1 MKEIRLYDYQE
12 EMMERIDMAFRSY
25 QSVMVQMPTGTG
37 KTILLAEVV
46 KREKLKGKNPEKV
59 KNEKLKVKNPCVWIV
74 VHRWELVDQIEKTL
88 AKQLD
93 FSLFTFPFSLKPRV
107 FSIQWLS
114 KHYHELEEKPSLI
127 IIDEAH
133 HAVAKTYKEV
143 MDAYPEARKMGLT
156 ATPCR
161 LDRRGFTDLFDVLL
175 QSWPT
180 KKFIADGRLS
190 LYDYMSIKADSID
203 QRVVLGLTKRGA
215 DGDFSLKEMSEKLDV
230 QPSIERLCD
239 TILRYAPN
247 KKGIVYAIDI
257 KHAEHIA
264 EYYREHG
271 LNAVAISSKT
281 PAEERKRII
290 EIFRNTNDHEL
301 SNDLNTKDHE
311 LSNDLNTNDH
321 ELSTNLTTNC
331 HELSSNCRQF
341 KTQNSKIQN
350 RLCRQFK
357 TQNSKLKIL
366 ITVDL
371 FGEGFDCP
379 DVEFIQLARPT
390 LSLAKY
396 LQQVGRG
403 MRVFEGKKFCL
414 ILDNVGLYRLFG
426 LPSDERDWQS
436 MFEGQIAGKGNI
448 TQAEE
453 QYGVVAYSI
462 RDERQRITSDNQTE
476 LITVMTHE
484 GQRMDLDAAYGYE
497 IKENED
503 GLLGIV
509 DKDGNEVLPCV
520 YNKVELKAYGI
531 AKLHSRRKI
540 DRERPWIDL
549 WNGIR
554 FVRRP
559 KMERCGYLDFCTT
572 DGIKLYP
579 RVKTRKMGDDDFVL
593 PDALTY
599 GIDKGV
605 QFRTFY
611 IQPSEPDKLY
621 SFKDKMDDVQLW
633 EDEYGNWVY
642 KKGNEALLHQISKE
656 EWQAKKDVWTED
668 VERYNNN
675 VSQNIMYFKPKINLK
690 HTYGYTS
697 RLLSDFEEIDMRI
710 EQRPNGTVQVY
721 YRENK
726 FCTRKSAGVYAKV
739 FPQAYDIR
747 VVQNVDGKYLIRTK
761 MFEPFE
767 KPEPKY
773 DFAELLDNV
782 ILHFI
787 EKGKDYW
794 VYLENN
800 VCFMKKPELVT
811 IGFLNFFKMDNVYVE
826 MSPFNNQTYRRAEI
840 RMDKDICFLGNKDVL
855 SKPLSRC
862 WRKHYYIYRRYTDGK
877 RFILSE
883 SKNVEECDALY
894 DLYYDGENP
903 PIFKKRKKSCEL

>member
-1 MKEIRLYDYQE
+1 MKEIRLYNYQA
-12 EMMERIDMAFRSY
+12 EMKERIDVAFRSY
-25 QSVMVQMPTGTG
+25 RSVMVQMPTGTG
-37 KTILLAEVV
+37 KTVLLSEVV
-46 KREKLKGKNPEKV
+46 KSEERR
-59 KNEKLKVKNPCVWIV
+59 VKNPWVWIV
-74 VHRWELVDQIEKTL
+74 VHRRELVEQIRDTL
-88 AKQLD
+88 NTMLSCPYSTLD
-93 FSLFTFPFSLKPRV
+93 TTSPLLSENSRIKIM
-107 FSIQWLS
+107 SIQWLS
-114 KHYHELEEKPSLI
+114 RHYQDMAEKPSLI
-127 IIDEAH
+127 VIDEAH
-133 HAVAKTYKEV
+133 HAVAKTYAEV
-143 MDAYPEARKMGLT
+143 MNAYPEARKLGVT

-161 LDRRGFTDLFDVLL
+161 LNKKGFTDLFDVLL

-203 QRVVLGLTKRGA
+203 QRMVFGLTKRGA

-239 TILRYAPN
+239 TILRYASN

-264 EYYREHG
+264 EQYRVHG
-271 LNAVAISSKT
+271 IHAVAISSKT
-281 PAEERKRII
+281 PNDERR
-290 EIFRNTNDHEL
+290 
-301 SNDLNTKDHE
+301 
-311 LSNDLNTNDH
+311 
-321 ELSTNLTTNC
+321 LTIDK
-331 HELSSNCRQF
+331 F
-341 KTQNSKIQN
+341 KAGLIQVLVN
-350 RLCRQFK
+350 
-357 TQNSKLKIL
+357 
-366 ITVDL
+366 VDL

-426 LPSDERDWQS
+426 LPSDERDWLS

-448 TQAEE
+448 TQAKE

-462 RDERQRITSDNQTE
+462 REERLSITSDSQTE

-497 IKENED
+497 IKGNED

-549 WNGIR
+549 WNGVR

-559 KMERCGYLDFCTT
+559 KMEHCGYLDFCTT

-579 RVKTRKMGDDDFVL
+579 RVKTRRMGDDDFVL

-599 GIDKGV
+599 GIDKGL

-611 IQPSEPDKLY
+611 IQSSEPDKLY

-633 EDEYGNWVY
+633 EDECGNWGY
-642 KKGNEALLHQISKE
+642 KKGNEALLHLISKE

-668 VERYNNN
+668 VERFNNN
-675 VSQNIMYFKPKINLK
+675 VCQNIMYFKPKIDMK
-690 HTYGYTS
+690 YTYGYTS
-697 RLLSDFEEIDMRI
+697 RLLSDFEEIDLRT
-710 EQRPNGTVQVY
+710 EQRTNGTVQVY
-721 YRENK
+721 YRENN
-726 FCTRKSAGVYAKV
+726 FCTWKSAGIYAKV

-747 VVQNVDGKYLIRTK
+747 VVQNVNGKYLIRTK

-767 KPEPKY
+767 KPEPEY

-782 ILHFI
+782 ILHYI

-800 VCFMKKPELVT
+800 VCFLKKPELVT
-811 IGFLNFFKMDNVYVE
+811 IGFLNFLKMDNVYVE

-840 RMDKDICFLGNKDVL
+840 RMDKDICFLGNKKVL
-855 SKPLSRC
+855 FKPLSKF
-862 WRKHYYIYRRYTDGK
+862 WRKHYYIYRRYADGK

-883 SKNVEECDALY
+883 SEHVEECDALY

-903 PIFKKRKKSCEL
+903 PIFKKRKKRYEL

>member
-1 MKEIRLYDYQE
+1 MKEIRLYNYQA
-12 EMMERIDMAFRSY
+12 EMKERIDVAFRSY
-25 QSVMVQMPTGTG
+25 RSVMVQMPTGTG
-37 KTILLAEVV
+37 KTVLLSEVV
-46 KREKLKGKNPEKV
+46 KSEEQR
-59 KNEKLKVKNPCVWIV
+59 VKNPWVWIV
-74 VHRWELVDQIEKTL
+74 VHRRELVEQIRDTL
-88 AKQLD
+88 NTMLSCPYSTLD
-93 FSLFTFPFSLKPRV
+93 TTSPLLSENSRIKV
-107 FSIQWLS
+107 MSIQWLS
-114 KHYHELEEKPSLI
+114 RHYQDMAEKPSLI
-127 IIDEAH
+127 VIDEAH
-133 HAVAKTYKEV
+133 HAVAKTYAEV
-143 MDAYPEARKMGLT
+143 MNAYPEARKLGVT

-161 LDRRGFTDLFDVLL
+161 LNKKGFTDLFDVLL

-203 QRVVLGLTKRGA
+203 QRMVFGLTKRGA

-239 TILRYAPN
+239 TILRYASN

-264 EYYREHG
+264 EQYRVHG
-271 LNAVAISSKT
+271 IHAVAISSKT
-281 PAEERKRII
+281 PNDERR
-290 EIFRNTNDHEL
+290 
-301 SNDLNTKDHE
+301 
-311 LSNDLNTNDH
+311 
-321 ELSTNLTTNC
+321 LTIDN
-331 HELSSNCRQF
+331 F
-341 KTQNSKIQN
+341 KAGLIQVLVN
-350 RLCRQFK
+350 
-357 TQNSKLKIL
+357 
-366 ITVDL
+366 VDL

-426 LPSDERDWQS
+426 LPSDERDWLS

-462 RDERQRITSDNQTE
+462 REERLSITSNSQTE

-497 IKENED
+497 IKGNED

-549 WNGIR
+549 WNGVR

-559 KMERCGYLDFCTT
+559 KMEHYGYLDFCTT

-579 RVKTRKMGDDDFVL
+579 RVKTRRMGDDDFVL

-599 GIDKGV
+599 GIDKGL

-633 EDEYGNWVY
+633 EDECGNWGY
-642 KKGNEALLHQISKE
+642 KKGNEALLHLISKE
-656 EWQAKKDVWTED
+656 KWQAKKDVWTED
-668 VERYNNN
+668 VEKYDNN
-675 VSQNIMYFKPKINLK
+675 VSQNIMYFKPKIDMK
-690 HTYGYTS
+690 YTYGYTS
-697 RLLSDFEEIDMRI
+697 RLLSDFEEIDLRT
-710 EQRPNGTVQVY
+710 EQRTNGTVQVY
-721 YRENK
+721 YLENN
-726 FCTRKSAGVYAKV
+726 FCTRKSAGVYAKF

-747 VVQNVDGKYLIRTK
+747 VVQNVNGKYLIRTK

-767 KPEPKY
+767 KPEPEY

-782 ILHFI
+782 ILHCI

-800 VCFMKKPELVT
+800 VCFLKKPEFVT

-840 RMDKDICFLGNKDVL
+840 RMDKDICFLGNKEVL
-855 SKPLSRC
+855 FKPLSKF
-862 WRKHYYIYRRYTDGK
+862 WRKHYYIYRRYADGK

-883 SKNVEECDALY
+883 SEHVEECDALY

-903 PIFKKRKKSCEL
+903 PIFKKRKKRYEL

>member
-1 MKEIRLYDYQE
+1 MPTQRLVKKYPRCGCRDEVEMKEIRLYDYQA
-12 EMMERIDMAFRSY
+12 EMKERIDTAFRSY

-37 KTILLAEVV
+37 KTVLLSEVV
-46 KREKLKGKNPEKV
+46 KSEERR
-59 KNEKLKVKNPCVWIV
+59 VKNPWVWIV
-74 VHRWELVDQIEKTL
+74 VHRRELVEQITKTL
-88 AKQLD
+88 DTMLSSPSSTPDTTSPLLSENSRIK
-93 FSLFTFPFSLKPRV
+93 V
-107 FSIQWLS
+107 MSIQWLS
-114 KHYHELEEKPSLI
+114 RHYQDMAEKPSLI
-127 IIDEAH
+127 VIDEAH
-133 HAVAKTYKEV
+133 HAVAKTYAEV
-143 MDAYPEARKMGLT
+143 MNAYPEAKKLGVT

-161 LDRRGFTDLFDVLL
+161 LNKKGFTDLFDVLL

-203 QRVVLGLTKRGA
+203 QRMVFGLTKRGA

-264 EYYREHG
+264 EHYREHG
-271 LNAVAISSKT
+271 INAVAISSKT
-281 PAEERKRII
+281 PNDERR
-290 EIFRNTNDHEL
+290 
-301 SNDLNTKDHE
+301 
-311 LSNDLNTNDH
+311 
-321 ELSTNLTTNC
+321 LTIDK
-331 HELSSNCRQF
+331 F
-341 KTQNSKIQN
+341 KAGQIQVLVN
-350 RLCRQFK
+350 
-357 TQNSKLKIL
+357 
-366 ITVDL
+366 VDL

-436 MFEGQIAGKGNI
+436 MFEGEIAGKGNI

-462 RDERQRITSDNQTE
+462 RDERQRITSDTQTE

-497 IKENED
+497 IKKNED

-509 DKDGNEVLPCV
+509 DKGGNEVLPCV

-579 RVKTRKMGDDDFVL
+579 RVKTRKIGDDDFVL

-599 GIDKGV
+599 GIGKGV

-633 EDEYGNWVY
+633 EDESGNWVY

-675 VSQNIMYFKPKINLK
+675 VSQNIMYFKPKINMK
-690 HTYGYTS
+690 YTYGYTS
-697 RLLSDFEEIDMRI
+697 RLLSNFEEIDMRI
-710 EQRPNGTVQVY
+710 EQRTNGTVQVY

-782 ILHFI
+782 ILHYI

-800 VCFMKKPELVT
+800 VCFLKKPELVT

-840 RMDKDICFLGNKDVL
+840 RMDKDICFLGNKEVL
-855 SKPLSRC
+855 FKPLSRY

-903 PIFKKRKKSCEL
+903 PIFKKRKKSYEL

>member
-1 MKEIRLYDYQE
+1 MKEIRLYNYQA
-12 EMMERIDMAFRSY
+12 EMKERIDVAFRSY
-25 QSVMVQMPTGTG
+25 RSVMVQMPTGTG
-37 KTILLAEVV
+37 KTVLLSEVV
-46 KREKLKGKNPEKV
+46 KSEEQR
-59 KNEKLKVKNPCVWIV
+59 VKNPWVWIV
-74 VHRWELVDQIEKTL
+74 VHRRELVEQIRDTL
-88 AKQLD
+88 DTMLSCPYSTLD
-93 FSLFTFPFSLKPRV
+93 TTSPLLSENSRIKV
-107 FSIQWLS
+107 MSIQWLS
-114 KHYHELEEKPSLI
+114 RHYQDMAEKPSLI
-127 IIDEAH
+127 VIDEAH
-133 HAVAKTYKEV
+133 HAVAKTYAEV
-143 MDAYPEARKMGLT
+143 MNAYPEARKLGVT

-161 LDRRGFTDLFDVLL
+161 LNKKGFTDLFDVLL

-203 QRVVLGLTKRGA
+203 QRMVFGLTKRGA

-239 TILRYAPN
+239 TILRYASN

-264 EYYREHG
+264 EQYRVHG
-271 LNAVAISSKT
+271 IHAVAISSKT
-281 PAEERKRII
+281 PNDERR
-290 EIFRNTNDHEL
+290 
-301 SNDLNTKDHE
+301 
-311 LSNDLNTNDH
+311 
-321 ELSTNLTTNC
+321 LTIDK
-331 HELSSNCRQF
+331 F
-341 KTQNSKIQN
+341 KAGLIQVLVN
-350 RLCRQFK
+350 
-357 TQNSKLKIL
+357 
-366 ITVDL
+366 VDL

-426 LPSDERDWQS
+426 LPSDERDWLS

-462 RDERQRITSDNQTE
+462 REDRLSITSDSQTE

-497 IKENED
+497 IKGNED

-549 WNGIR
+549 WNGVR

-559 KMERCGYLDFCTT
+559 KMEHCGYLDFCTT

-579 RVKTRKMGDDDFVL
+579 RVKTRRMGDDDFVL

-599 GIDKGV
+599 GIDKGL

-621 SFKDKMDDVQLW
+621 SFKDKMDYVQLW
-633 EDEYGNWVY
+633 EDECGNWGY
-642 KKGNEALLHQISKE
+642 KKGNEALLHLISKE

-668 VERYNNN
+668 VERFKNN
-675 VSQNIMYFKPKINLK
+675 VCQNIMYFKPKIDMK
-690 HTYGYTS
+690 YTYGYTS
-697 RLLSDFEEIDMRI
+697 RLLSDFEEIDLRT
-710 EQRPNGTVQVY
+710 EQRTNGTVQVY
-721 YRENK
+721 YRENN

-747 VVQNVDGKYLIRTK
+747 VVQNVNGKYLIRTK

-767 KPEPKY
+767 KPEPEY

-782 ILHFI
+782 ILHYI

-800 VCFMKKPELVT
+800 VCFLKKPELVT

-840 RMDKDICFLGNKDVL
+840 RMDKDICFLGNKEVL
-855 SKPLSRC
+855 FKPLSKF
-862 WRKHYYIYRRYTDGK
+862 WRKHYYIYRRYADGK

-883 SKNVEECDALY
+883 SEHMEECDALY

-903 PIFKKRKKSCEL
+903 PIFKKRKKRYEL

>member
-1 MKEIRLYDYQE
+1 MRTRRLVKKYLRCGCREEVDMKEIRLYNYQA
-12 EMMERIDMAFRSY
+12 EMKERIDVAFRSY

-37 KTILLAEVV
+37 KTVLLSEVV
-46 KREKLKGKNPEKV
+46 KGEEQR
-59 KNEKLKVKNPCVWIV
+59 VKNPWVWIV
-74 VHRWELVDQIEKTL
+74 VHRRELVEQIRDTL
-88 AKQLD
+88 NTMLSCPYSTLD
-93 FSLFTFPFSLKPRV
+93 TTSPLLSENSRIKV
-107 FSIQWLS
+107 MSIQWLS
-114 KHYHELEEKPSLI
+114 RHYQDIAEKPSLI
-127 IIDEAH
+127 VIDEAH
-133 HAVAKTYKEV
+133 HAVAKTYAEV
-143 MDAYPEARKMGLT
+143 MNAYPEARKLGVT

-161 LDRRGFTDLFDVLL
+161 LNKKGFTDLFDVLL

-203 QRVVLGLTKRGA
+203 QRMVFGLTKRGA

-239 TILRYAPN
+239 TILRYASN

-264 EYYREHG
+264 EQYRVHG
-271 LNAVAISSKT
+271 IHAVAISSKT
-281 PAEERKRII
+281 PNDERR
-290 EIFRNTNDHEL
+290 
-301 SNDLNTKDHE
+301 
-311 LSNDLNTNDH
+311 
-321 ELSTNLTTNC
+321 LTIDK
-331 HELSSNCRQF
+331 F
-341 KTQNSKIQN
+341 KAGLIQVLVN
-350 RLCRQFK
+350 
-357 TQNSKLKIL
+357 
-366 ITVDL
+366 VDL

-426 LPSDERDWQS
+426 LPSDERDWLS

-462 RDERQRITSDNQTE
+462 REERLSITSDSQTE

-497 IKENED
+497 IKGNED

-549 WNGIR
+549 WNGVR

-559 KMERCGYLDFCTT
+559 KMEHYGYLDFCTT

-579 RVKTRKMGDDDFVL
+579 RVKTRRMGDDDFVL

-599 GIDKGV
+599 GIDKGL

-621 SFKDKMDDVQLW
+621 SFIDKMDDVQLW
-633 EDEYGNWVY
+633 EDECGNWGY
-642 KKGNEALLHQISKE
+642 KKGNEVLLHLISKE

-668 VERYNNN
+668 VERFNNN
-675 VSQNIMYFKPKINLK
+675 VCQNIMYFKPKIDMK
-690 HTYGYTS
+690 YTYGYTS
-697 RLLSDFEEIDMRI
+697 RLLSDFEEIDLRT
-710 EQRPNGTVQVY
+710 EQRTNGTVQVY
-721 YRENK
+721 CRENN

-747 VVQNVDGKYLIRTK
+747 VVQNVNGKYLIRTK

-767 KPEPKY
+767 KPEPEY

-782 ILHFI
+782 ILHYI

-800 VCFMKKPELVT
+800 VCFLKKPELVT

-840 RMDKDICFLGNKDVL
+840 RMNKDICFLGNKEVL
-855 SKPLSRC
+855 FKPLSKF
-862 WRKHYYIYRRYTDGK
+862 WRKHYYIYRRYADGK

-883 SKNVEECDALY
+883 SEHVEECDALY

-903 PIFKKRKKSCEL
+903 PIFKKRKKRYEL

>member
-1 MKEIRLYDYQE
+1 MKEIRLYNYQT
-12 EMMERIDMAFRSY
+12 EMKERIDVAFRSY
-25 QSVMVQMPTGTG
+25 RSVMVQMPTGTG
-37 KTILLAEVV
+37 KTVLLSEVV
-46 KREKLKGKNPEKV
+46 KGEEQR
-59 KNEKLKVKNPCVWIV
+59 VKNPWVWIV
-74 VHRWELVDQIEKTL
+74 VHRRELVEQIRDTL
-88 AKQLD
+88 NTMLSCPYSTLD
-93 FSLFTFPFSLKPRV
+93 TTSPLLSENSHIKV
-107 FSIQWLS
+107 MSIQWLS
-114 KHYHELEEKPSLI
+114 RHYQDMAEKPSLI
-127 IIDEAH
+127 VIDEAH
-133 HAVAKTYKEV
+133 HAVAKTYAEV
-143 MDAYPEARKMGLT
+143 MNAYPETKKLGVT

-161 LDRRGFTDLFDVLL
+161 LNKKGFTDLFDVLL

-203 QRVVLGLTKRGA
+203 QRMVFGLTKRGA

-239 TILRYAPN
+239 TILRYASN

-264 EYYREHG
+264 EQYRVHG
-271 LNAVAISSKT
+271 VHAVAISSKT
-281 PAEERKRII
+281 PNDERR
-290 EIFRNTNDHEL
+290 
-301 SNDLNTKDHE
+301 
-311 LSNDLNTNDH
+311 
-321 ELSTNLTTNC
+321 LTIDK
-331 HELSSNCRQF
+331 F
-341 KTQNSKIQN
+341 KAGLIQVLVN
-350 RLCRQFK
+350 
-357 TQNSKLKIL
+357 
-366 ITVDL
+366 VDL

-426 LPSDERDWQS
+426 LPSDERDWLS

-462 RDERQRITSDNQTE
+462 REERLSITSNSQTE

-497 IKENED
+497 IKGNED

-549 WNGIR
+549 WNGVR

-559 KMERCGYLDFCTT
+559 KMEHCGYLDFCTT

-579 RVKTRKMGDDDFVL
+579 RVKTRRMGDDDFVL

-599 GIDKGV
+599 GIDKGL

-633 EDEYGNWVY
+633 EDECGNWGY
-642 KKGNEALLHQISKE
+642 KKGNEDLLHLISKE

-668 VERYNNN
+668 VERFNNN
-675 VSQNIMYFKPKINLK
+675 VCQNIMYFKPKIDMK
-690 HTYGYTS
+690 YTYGYTS
-697 RLLSDFEEIDMRI
+697 RLLSDFEEIDLRT
-710 EQRPNGTVQVY
+710 EQRTNGTVQVY
-721 YRENK
+721 YRENN

-747 VVQNVDGKYLIRTK
+747 VVQNVNGKYLIRTK

-767 KPEPKY
+767 KPEPEY

-782 ILHFI
+782 ILHYI

-800 VCFMKKPELVT
+800 VCFLKKPELVT

-840 RMDKDICFLGNKDVL
+840 RMDKDICFLGNKEVL
-855 SKPLSRC
+855 FKPLSKF
-862 WRKHYYIYRRYTDGK
+862 WRKHYYIYRRYADGK

-883 SKNVEECDALY
+883 SEHVEECDALY

-903 PIFKKRKKSCEL
+903 PIFKKRKKRYEL

>member
-1 MKEIRLYDYQE
+1 MRTRRLVKKYLQCGCREEVDMKEIRLYNYQA
-12 EMMERIDMAFRSY
+12 EMKERIDVAFRSY
-25 QSVMVQMPTGTG
+25 RSVMVQMPTGTG
-37 KTILLAEVV
+37 KTVLLSEVV
-46 KREKLKGKNPEKV
+46 KGEEQR
-59 KNEKLKVKNPCVWIV
+59 VKNPWVWIV
-74 VHRWELVDQIEKTL
+74 VHRRELVEQIRDTL
-88 AKQLD
+88 DSMLSCPYSTLD
-93 FSLFTFPFSLKPRV
+93 TTSPLLSENSRIKV
-107 FSIQWLS
+107 MSIQWLS
-114 KHYHELEEKPSLI
+114 RHYQDMAEKPSLI
-127 IIDEAH
+127 VIDEAH
-133 HAVAKTYKEV
+133 HAVAKTYAEV
-143 MDAYPEARKMGLT
+143 MNAYPEAKKLGVT

-161 LDRRGFTDLFDVLL
+161 LNKKGFTDLFDVLL

-203 QRVVLGLTKRGA
+203 QRMVFGLTKRGA

-239 TILRYAPN
+239 TILRYASN

-264 EYYREHG
+264 EQYRVHG
-271 LNAVAISSKT
+271 IHAVAISSKT
-281 PAEERKRII
+281 PNDERR
-290 EIFRNTNDHEL
+290 
-301 SNDLNTKDHE
+301 
-311 LSNDLNTNDH
+311 
-321 ELSTNLTTNC
+321 LTIDK
-331 HELSSNCRQF
+331 F
-341 KTQNSKIQN
+341 KAGLIQVLVN
-350 RLCRQFK
+350 
-357 TQNSKLKIL
+357 
-366 ITVDL
+366 VDL

-426 LPSDERDWQS
+426 LPSDERDWLS

-462 RDERQRITSDNQTE
+462 REERLSITSDSQTE

-497 IKENED
+497 IKGNED

-549 WNGIR
+549 WNGVR

-559 KMERCGYLDFCTT
+559 KMEHCGYLDFCTT

-579 RVKTRKMGDDDFVL
+579 RVKTRRMGDDDFVL

-599 GIDKGV
+599 GIDKGL

-621 SFKDKMDDVQLW
+621 SFKDKMDDVQVW
-633 EDEYGNWVY
+633 EDECGNWGY
-642 KKGNEALLHQISKE
+642 KKGNEALLHLISKE

-675 VSQNIMYFKPKINLK
+675 VCQNIMYFKPKIDMK
-690 HTYGYTS
+690 YTYGYTS
-697 RLLSDFEEIDMRI
+697 RLLSDFEEIDLRT
-710 EQRPNGTVQVY
+710 EQRTNGTVQVY
-721 YRENK
+721 YRENN

-747 VVQNVDGKYLIRTK
+747 VVQNVNGKYLIRTK

-767 KPEPKY
+767 KPEPEY

-782 ILHFI
+782 ILHYI

-800 VCFMKKPELVT
+800 VCFLKKPELVT

-840 RMDKDICFLGNKDVL
+840 RMDKDICFLENKEVL
-855 SKPLSRC
+855 FKPLSKF
-862 WRKHYYIYRRYTDGK
+862 WRKHYYIYRRYADGK

-883 SKNVEECDALY
+883 SEHVEECDALY

-903 PIFKKRKKSCEL
+903 PIFKKRKKRYEL

>member
-1 MKEIRLYDYQE
+1 MKEIRLYNYQA
-12 EMMERIDMAFRSY
+12 EMKERIDVAFRSY
-25 QSVMVQMPTGTG
+25 RSVMVQMPTGTG
-37 KTILLAEVV
+37 KTVLLSEIV
-46 KREKLKGKNPEKV
+46 KGEEQR
-59 KNEKLKVKNPCVWIV
+59 VKNPWVWIV
-74 VHRWELVDQIEKTL
+74 VHRRELVEQIRDTL
-88 AKQLD
+88 DTMLSCPYSTLD
-93 FSLFTFPFSLKPRV
+93 TTSPLLSENSRIKV
-107 FSIQWLS
+107 MSIQWLS
-114 KHYHELEEKPSLI
+114 RHYQDMAEKPSLI
-127 IIDEAH
+127 VIDEAH
-133 HAVAKTYKEV
+133 HAVAKTYAEV
-143 MDAYPEARKMGLT
+143 MNAYPEARKLGVT

-161 LDRRGFTDLFDVLL
+161 LNKKGFTDLFDVLL

-203 QRVVLGLTKRGA
+203 QRMVFGLTKRGA

-264 EYYREHG
+264 EQYRVHG
-271 LNAVAISSKT
+271 IHAVAISSKT
-281 PAEERKRII
+281 PNDERR
-290 EIFRNTNDHEL
+290 
-301 SNDLNTKDHE
+301 
-311 LSNDLNTNDH
+311 
-321 ELSTNLTTNC
+321 LTIDK
-331 HELSSNCRQF
+331 F
-341 KTQNSKIQN
+341 KAGLIQVLVN
-350 RLCRQFK
+350 
-357 TQNSKLKIL
+357 
-366 ITVDL
+366 VDL

-426 LPSDERDWQS
+426 LPSDERDWLS

-453 QYGVVAYSI
+453 QYGIVAYSI
-462 RDERQRITSDNQTE
+462 REERLSITSDSQAE

-484 GQRMDLDAAYGYE
+484 GQRMDLDAVYGYE
-497 IKENED
+497 IKGNED

-549 WNGIR
+549 WNGVR

-559 KMERCGYLDFCTT
+559 KMEHYGYLDFCTT

-579 RVKTRKMGDDDFVL
+579 RVKTRRMGDDDFVL
-593 PDALTY
+593 PDALKY
-599 GIDKGV
+599 GIDKGL

-633 EDEYGNWVY
+633 EDECGNWGY
-642 KKGNEALLHQISKE
+642 KKGNEALLHLISKE

-668 VERYNNN
+668 VERFNNN
-675 VSQNIMYFKPKINLK
+675 VCQNIMYFKPKIDMK
-690 HTYGYTS
+690 YTYGYTS
-697 RLLSDFEEIDMRI
+697 RLLSDFEEIDLRT
-710 EQRPNGTVQVY
+710 EQRTNGTVQVY
-721 YRENK
+721 YRENN
-726 FCTRKSAGVYAKV
+726 FCTRKSAGVYAKI

-747 VVQNVDGKYLIRTK
+747 VVQNVNGKYLIRTK

-767 KPEPKY
+767 KPEPEY

-782 ILHFI
+782 ILHYI

-800 VCFMKKPELVT
+800 VCFLKKPELVT

-840 RMDKDICFLGNKDVL
+840 RMDKDICFLGNKEVL
-855 SKPLSRC
+855 FKPLSKF
-862 WRKHYYIYRRYTDGK
+862 WRKHYYIYRRYADGK

-883 SKNVEECDALY
+883 SEHVEECDALY

-903 PIFKKRKKSCEL
+903 PIFKKRKKRYEL

>member
-1 MKEIRLYDYQE
+1 MRTRRLVKKYLQCGCREEVDMKEIRLYNYQA
-12 EMMERIDMAFRSY
+12 EMKERIDVAFRSY
-25 QSVMVQMPTGTG
+25 RSVMVQMPTGTG
-37 KTILLAEVV
+37 KTVLLSEVV
-46 KREKLKGKNPEKV
+46 KGEEQR
-59 KNEKLKVKNPCVWIV
+59 VKNPWVWIV
-74 VHRWELVDQIEKTL
+74 VHRRELVEQIRDTL
-88 AKQLD
+88 DSMLSCPYSTLD
-93 FSLFTFPFSLKPRV
+93 TTSPLLSENSRIKV
-107 FSIQWLS
+107 MSIQWLS
-114 KHYHELEEKPSLI
+114 RHYQDMAEKPSLI
-127 IIDEAH
+127 VIDEAH
-133 HAVAKTYKEV
+133 HAVAKTYAEV
-143 MDAYPEARKMGLT
+143 MNAYPEARKLGVT

-161 LDRRGFTDLFDVLL
+161 LNKKGFTDLFDVLL

-203 QRVVLGLTKRGA
+203 QRMVFGLTKRGA

-239 TILRYAPN
+239 TILRYASN

-264 EYYREHG
+264 EQYRVHG
-271 LNAVAISSKT
+271 IHAVAISSKT
-281 PAEERKRII
+281 PNDERR
-290 EIFRNTNDHEL
+290 
-301 SNDLNTKDHE
+301 
-311 LSNDLNTNDH
+311 
-321 ELSTNLTTNC
+321 LTIDN
-331 HELSSNCRQF
+331 F
-341 KTQNSKIQN
+341 KAGLIQVLVN
-350 RLCRQFK
+350 
-357 TQNSKLKIL
+357 
-366 ITVDL
+366 VDL

-426 LPSDERDWQS
+426 LPSDERDWLS

-462 RDERQRITSDNQTE
+462 REERLSITSDSQTE

-497 IKENED
+497 IKGNED

-549 WNGIR
+549 WNGVR

-559 KMERCGYLDFCTT
+559 KMEHYGYLDFCTT

-579 RVKTRKMGDDDFVL
+579 RVKTRRMGDDDFVL

-599 GIDKGV
+599 GIDKGL

-633 EDEYGNWVY
+633 EDECGNWGY
-642 KKGNEALLHQISKE
+642 KKGNEALLHLISKE

-668 VERYNNN
+668 VEKYDNN
-675 VSQNIMYFKPKINLK
+675 VCQNIMYFKPKIDMK
-690 HTYGYTS
+690 YTYCYTS
-697 RLLSDFEEIDMRI
+697 RLLSDFEEIDLRT
-710 EQRPNGTVQVY
+710 EQRTNGTVQVY
-721 YRENK
+721 YRENN

-747 VVQNVDGKYLIRTK
+747 VVQNVNGKYLIRTK

-767 KPEPKY
+767 KPEPEY

-782 ILHFI
+782 ILHYI

-800 VCFMKKPELVT
+800 VCFLKKPELVT

-826 MSPFNNQTYRRAEI
+826 MSPFNNQTYRRTEI
-840 RMDKDICFLGNKDVL
+840 RMDKDICFLGNKEVL
-855 SKPLSRC
+855 FKPLSKF
-862 WRKHYYIYRRYTDGK
+862 WRKHYYIYRRYADGK

-883 SKNVEECDALY
+883 SEHVEECDALY

-903 PIFKKRKKSCEL
+903 PIFKKRKKRYEL

>member
-1 MKEIRLYDYQE
+1 MK
-12 EMMERIDMAFRSY
+12 ERIDVAFRSY
-25 QSVMVQMPTGTG
+25 RSVMVQMPTGTG
-37 KTILLAEVV
+37 KTVLLSEVV
-46 KREKLKGKNPEKV
+46 KSEEQR
-59 KNEKLKVKNPCVWIV
+59 VKNPWVWIV
-74 VHRWELVDQIEKTL
+74 VHRRELVEQIRDTL
-88 AKQLD
+88 DTMLSCPYSTLD
-93 FSLFTFPFSLKPRV
+93 TTSPLLSENSRIKV
-107 FSIQWLS
+107 MSIQWLS
-114 KHYHELEEKPSLI
+114 RHYQDMAEKPSLI
-127 IIDEAH
+127 VIDEAH
-133 HAVAKTYKEV
+133 HAVAKTYAEV
-143 MDAYPEARKMGLT
+143 MNAYPEARKLGVT

-161 LDRRGFTDLFDVLL
+161 LNKKGFTDLFDVLL
-175 QSWPT
+175 QSWST

-203 QRVVLGLTKRGA
+203 QRMVFGLTKRGA

-239 TILRYAPN
+239 TILRYASN

-264 EYYREHG
+264 EQYRVHG
-271 LNAVAISSKT
+271 IHAVAISSKT
-281 PAEERKRII
+281 PNDERR
-290 EIFRNTNDHEL
+290 
-301 SNDLNTKDHE
+301 
-311 LSNDLNTNDH
+311 
-321 ELSTNLTTNC
+321 LTIDK
-331 HELSSNCRQF
+331 F
-341 KTQNSKIQN
+341 KAGLIQVLVN
-350 RLCRQFK
+350 
-357 TQNSKLKIL
+357 
-366 ITVDL
+366 VDL

-426 LPSDERDWQS
+426 LPSDERDWLS

-448 TQAEE
+448 TQAKE

-462 RDERQRITSDNQTE
+462 REERLSITSDSQTE

-497 IKENED
+497 IKGNED

-520 YNKVELKAYGI
+520 YSKVELKAYGI

-549 WNGIR
+549 WNGVR

-559 KMERCGYLDFCTT
+559 KMEHYGYLDFCTT

-579 RVKTRKMGDDDFVL
+579 RVKTRRMGDDDFVL
-593 PDALTY
+593 PDALKY
-599 GIDKGV
+599 GIDKGL

-633 EDEYGNWVY
+633 EDECGNWGY
-642 KKGNEALLHQISKE
+642 KKGNEALLHLISKE

-668 VERYNNN
+668 VERFNNN
-675 VSQNIMYFKPKINLK
+675 VCQNIMYFKPKINMK
-690 HTYGYTS
+690 YTYGYTS
-697 RLLSDFEEIDMRI
+697 RLLSDFEEIDLRT
-710 EQRPNGTVQVY
+710 EQRTNGTVQVS
-721 YRENK
+721 YRENN

-747 VVQNVDGKYLIRTK
+747 VVQNVNGKYLIRTK

-767 KPEPKY
+767 KPEPEY

-782 ILHFI
+782 ILHYI

-800 VCFMKKPELVT
+800 VCFLKKPELVT

-840 RMDKDICFLGNKDVL
+840 RMDKDICFLGNKEVL
-855 SKPLSRC
+855 FKPLSKF
-862 WRKHYYIYRRYTDGK
+862 WRKHYYIYRRYADGK

-883 SKNVEECDALY
+883 SEHVEECDALY

-903 PIFKKRKKSCEL
+903 PIFKKRKKRYEL

>member
-1 MKEIRLYDYQE
+1 MPIRRLIKKYPRCGYRDEVDMKDIQLYDYQR
-12 EMMERIDMAFRSY
+12 EMSERIEAAFRSC

-46 KREKLKGKNPEKV
+46 KSEKLKGKNTW
-59 KNEKLKVKNPCVWIV
+59 VWIV
-74 VHRWELVDQIEKTL
+74 VHRRELVEQIKETL
-88 AKQLD
+88 ETMMNSFFTSGTAL
-93 FSLFTFPFSLKPRV
+93 SLLSDNSRIKVMSR
-107 FSIQWLS
+107 QWLS
-114 KHYHELEEKPSLI
+114 RHYQEMEEIPSLI
-127 IIDEAH
+127 VIDEAH

-143 MDAYPEARKMGLT
+143 MDAYPEAKKLGLT

-161 LDRRGFTDLFDVLL
+161 LTKRGFTDLFDVLL
-175 QSWPT
+175 QSWSA
-180 KKFIADGRLS
+180 KKFIADGWLS
-190 LYDYMSIKADSID
+190 LYDYMSIREDSED
-203 QRVVLGLTKRGA
+203 WRLVNSLKKRDA
-215 DGDFSLKEMSEKLDV
+215 DGDFSLREMSEKMNV

-239 TILRYAPN
+239 TVIRYAAN
-247 KKGIVYAIDI
+247 KKGITYAIDI
-257 KHAEHIA
+257 AHAEHIA

-271 LNAVAISSKT
+271 INAVAISSKT
-281 PAEERKRII
+281 SSDERRLNI
-290 EIFRNTNDHEL
+290 EKF
-301 SNDLNTKDHE
+301 KDGA
-311 LSNDLNTNDH
+311 
-321 ELSTNLTTNC
+321 
-331 HELSSNCRQF
+331 
-341 KTQNSKIQN
+341 IQVLVN
-350 RLCRQFK
+350 
-357 TQNSKLKIL
+357 
-366 ITVDL
+366 VDL

-390 LSLAKY
+390 LSLSKY

-426 LPSDERDWQS
+426 LPSDERDWQT

-453 QYGVVAYSI
+453 QYSAAYSI
-462 RDERQRITSDNQTE
+462 RDERLIITSDTQTE
-476 LITVMTHE
+476 LITVMTHK

-497 IKENED
+497 IKKNES

-509 DKDGNEVLPCV
+509 DKDGHEVLPCV

-531 AKLHSRRKI
+531 VKLHSRRKI

-549 WNGIR
+549 WNGVR

-559 KMERCGYLDFCTT
+559 KMERYGYLDFDTT

-579 RVKTRKMGDDDFVL
+579 RVKTRRMSDDDFVL

-599 GIDKGV
+599 GIDKGL

-611 IQPSEPDKLY
+611 IQPSEPSKLY
-621 SFKDKMDDVQLW
+621 SFKDNMDDVQLW
-633 EDEYGNWVY
+633 EDECGNWAY

-675 VSQNIMYFKPKINLK
+675 VSQNIMYFKPKIDMKYN
-690 HTYGYTS
+690 YGYTS

-710 EQRPNGTVQVY
+710 EQRTNGTVQVY
-721 YRENK
+721 YREYK
-726 FCTRKSAGVYAKV
+726 FCTRKSAGVYAKI

-747 VVQNVDGKYLIRTK
+747 VVQNVKGKYLIRTK

-767 KPEPKY
+767 KPEPEY

-782 ILHFI
+782 ILHYV

-800 VCFMKKPELVT
+800 VCFLKKPELVT

-840 RMDKDICFLGNKDVL
+840 RMDKDICFLGNKEVL
-855 SKPLSRC
+855 FKPLSRY
-862 WRKHYYIYRRYTDGK
+862 WRKHYYIYRRYADGK
-877 RFILSE
+877 RFILSAN
-883 SKNVEECDALY
+883 KNVEECDALY

-903 PIFKKRKKSCEL
+903 PIFKKRKKSYE

>member
-1 MKEIRLYDYQE
+1 MKEIRLYNYQA
-12 EMMERIDMAFRSY
+12 EMKERIDVAFRSY
-25 QSVMVQMPTGTG
+25 RSVMVQMPTGTG
-37 KTILLAEVV
+37 KTVLLSEVV
-46 KREKLKGKNPEKV
+46 QGEEQR
-59 KNEKLKVKNPCVWIV
+59 VKNPWVWIV
-74 VHRWELVDQIEKTL
+74 VHRRELVEQIRDTL
-88 AKQLD
+88 DTMLSCPYSTLD
-93 FSLFTFPFSLKPRV
+93 TTSPLLSENPRIKIM
-107 FSIQWLS
+107 SIQWLS
-114 KHYHELEEKPSLI
+114 RHYQDMAEKPSLI
-127 IIDEAH
+127 VIDEAH
-133 HAVAKTYKEV
+133 HAVAKTYAEV
-143 MDAYPEARKMGLT
+143 MNAYPEARKLGVT

-161 LDRRGFTDLFDVLL
+161 LNKKGFTDLFDVLL

-203 QRVVLGLTKRGA
+203 QRMVFGLTKRGA

-239 TILRYAPN
+239 TILRYASN

-264 EYYREHG
+264 EQYRVHG
-271 LNAVAISSKT
+271 IHAVAISSKT
-281 PAEERKRII
+281 PNDERR
-290 EIFRNTNDHEL
+290 
-301 SNDLNTKDHE
+301 
-311 LSNDLNTNDH
+311 
-321 ELSTNLTTNC
+321 LTIDK
-331 HELSSNCRQF
+331 F
-341 KTQNSKIQN
+341 KAGLIQVLVN
-350 RLCRQFK
+350 
-357 TQNSKLKIL
+357 
-366 ITVDL
+366 VDL

-426 LPSDERDWQS
+426 LPSDERDWLS

-462 RDERQRITSDNQTE
+462 REERLSITSDSQTE

-497 IKENED
+497 IKGNED

-549 WNGIR
+549 WNGVR

-559 KMERCGYLDFCTT
+559 KMEHCGYLDFCTT

-579 RVKTRKMGDDDFVL
+579 RVKTRRMGDDDFVL

-599 GIDKGV
+599 GIDKGL

-633 EDEYGNWVY
+633 EDECGNWGY
-642 KKGNEALLHQISKE
+642 KKGNEALLHLISKE

-668 VERYNNN
+668 VERFKNN
-675 VSQNIMYFKPKINLK
+675 VCQNIMYFKPKIDMK
-690 HTYGYTS
+690 YTYCYTS
-697 RLLSDFEEIDMRI
+697 RLLSDFEEIDLRT
-710 EQRPNGTVQVY
+710 EQRTNGTVQVY
-721 YRENK
+721 YRENN

-747 VVQNVDGKYLIRTK
+747 VVQNVNGKYLIRTK
-761 MFEPFE
+761 MFELFE
-767 KPEPKY
+767 KPEPEY

-782 ILHFI
+782 ILHYI

-800 VCFMKKPELVT
+800 VCFLKKPELVT

-840 RMDKDICFLGNKDVL
+840 RMDKDICFLGNKEVL
-855 SKPLSRC
+855 FKPLSKF
-862 WRKHYYIYRRYTDGK
+862 WRKHYYIYRRYADGK

-883 SKNVEECDALY
+883 SEHVEECDALY

-903 PIFKKRKKSCEL
+903 PIFKKRKKRYEL

>member
-1 MKEIRLYDYQE
+1 MKEIRLYNYQA
-12 EMMERIDMAFRSY
+12 EMKERIDVAFRSY
-25 QSVMVQMPTGTG
+25 RSVMVQMPTGTG
-37 KTILLAEVV
+37 KTVLLSEVV
-46 KREKLKGKNPEKV
+46 KGEEQR
-59 KNEKLKVKNPCVWIV
+59 VKNPWVWIV
-74 VHRWELVDQIEKTL
+74 VHRRELVEQIRYTL
-88 AKQLD
+88 NTMLSCPYSTLD
-93 FSLFTFPFSLKPRV
+93 TTSSLLSENSRIKV
-107 FSIQWLS
+107 MSIQWLS
-114 KHYHELEEKPSLI
+114 RHYQDMAEKPSLI
-127 IIDEAH
+127 VIDEAH
-133 HAVAKTYKEV
+133 HAVAKTYAEV
-143 MDAYPEARKMGLT
+143 MNAYPEARKLGVT

-161 LDRRGFTDLFDVLL
+161 LNKKGFTDLFDVLL

-203 QRVVLGLTKRGA
+203 QRMVFGLTKRGA

-239 TILRYAPN
+239 TILRYASN

-264 EYYREHG
+264 EQYRVHG
-271 LNAVAISSKT
+271 IHAVAISSKT
-281 PAEERKRII
+281 PNDERR
-290 EIFRNTNDHEL
+290 
-301 SNDLNTKDHE
+301 
-311 LSNDLNTNDH
+311 
-321 ELSTNLTTNC
+321 LTIDK
-331 HELSSNCRQF
+331 F
-341 KTQNSKIQN
+341 KAGLIQVLVN
-350 RLCRQFK
+350 
-357 TQNSKLKIL
+357 
-366 ITVDL
+366 VDL

-414 ILDNVGLYRLFG
+414 ILDNVGLYRLVG

-462 RDERQRITSDNQTE
+462 REERLSITSDSQTE

-497 IKENED
+497 IKGNED

-549 WNGIR
+549 WNGVR

-559 KMERCGYLDFCTT
+559 KMEHYGYLDFCTT

-579 RVKTRKMGDDDFVL
+579 RVKTRRMGDDDFVL

-599 GIDKGV
+599 GIDKGL

-633 EDEYGNWVY
+633 EDECGNWGY
-642 KKGNEALLHQISKE
+642 KKGNEALLHLISKE

-668 VERYNNN
+668 VERFNNN
-675 VSQNIMYFKPKINLK
+675 VCQNIMYFKPKIDMK
-690 HTYGYTS
+690 YTYGYTS
-697 RLLSDFEEIDMRI
+697 RLLSDFEEIDLRT
-710 EQRPNGTVQVY
+710 EQRTNGTVQVY
-721 YRENK
+721 YRENN

-747 VVQNVDGKYLIRTK
+747 VVQNVNGKYLIRTK

-767 KPEPKY
+767 KPEPEY

-782 ILHFI
+782 ILHYI

-800 VCFMKKPELVT
+800 VCFLKKPELVT

-840 RMDKDICFLGNKDVL
+840 RMDKDICFLGNKEVL
-855 SKPLSRC
+855 FKPLSKF
-862 WRKHYYIYRRYTDGK
+862 WRKHYYIYRRYADGK

-883 SKNVEECDALY
+883 SEHVEECDALY

-903 PIFKKRKKSCEL
+903 PIFKKRKKRYEL

>member
-1 MKEIRLYDYQE
+1 MKEIRLYNYQT
-12 EMMERIDMAFRSY
+12 EMKERIDVAFRSY
-25 QSVMVQMPTGTG
+25 RSVMVQMPTGTG
-37 KTILLAEVV
+37 KTVLLSEVV
-46 KREKLKGKNPEKV
+46 KGEEQR
-59 KNEKLKVKNPCVWIV
+59 VKNPWVWIV
-74 VHRWELVDQIEKTL
+74 VHRRELVEQIRDTL
-88 AKQLD
+88 DSMLSCPYSTLD
-93 FSLFTFPFSLKPRV
+93 TTSPLLSENSRIKV
-107 FSIQWLS
+107 MSIQWLS
-114 KHYHELEEKPSLI
+114 RHYQDMAEKPSLI
-127 IIDEAH
+127 VIDEAH
-133 HAVAKTYKEV
+133 HAVAKTYAEV
-143 MDAYPEARKMGLT
+143 MNAYPEARKLGVT

-161 LDRRGFTDLFDVLL
+161 LNKKGFTDLFDVLL

-203 QRVVLGLTKRGA
+203 QRMVFGLTKRGA

-239 TILRYAPN
+239 TILRYASN

-264 EYYREHG
+264 EQYRVHG
-271 LNAVAISSKT
+271 IHAVAISSKT
-281 PAEERKRII
+281 PNDERR
-290 EIFRNTNDHEL
+290 
-301 SNDLNTKDHE
+301 
-311 LSNDLNTNDH
+311 
-321 ELSTNLTTNC
+321 LTIDK
-331 HELSSNCRQF
+331 F
-341 KTQNSKIQN
+341 KAGLIQVLVN
-350 RLCRQFK
+350 
-357 TQNSKLKIL
+357 
-366 ITVDL
+366 VDL

-426 LPSDERDWQS
+426 LPSDERDWLS

-448 TQAEE
+448 TQAKE

-462 RDERQRITSDNQTE
+462 REERLSITSDSQTE

-497 IKENED
+497 IKGNED

-549 WNGIR
+549 WNGVR

-579 RVKTRKMGDDDFVL
+579 RVKTRRMGDDDFVL
-593 PDALTY
+593 PDALKY
-599 GIDKGV
+599 GIDKGL

-621 SFKDKMDDVQLW
+621 SFIDKMDDVQLW
-633 EDEYGNWVY
+633 EDECGNWGY
-642 KKGNEALLHQISKE
+642 KKGNEALLHLISKE

-668 VERYNNN
+668 VERFKNN
-675 VSQNIMYFKPKINLK
+675 VCQNIMYFKPKIDMK
-690 HTYGYTS
+690 YTYGYTS
-697 RLLSDFEEIDMRI
+697 RLLSDFEEIDLRT
-710 EQRPNGTVQVY
+710 EQRTNGTVQVY
-721 YRENK
+721 YRENN

-747 VVQNVDGKYLIRTK
+747 VVQNVNGKYLIRTK
-761 MFEPFE
+761 MFKPFE
-767 KPEPKY
+767 KPEPEY

-782 ILHFI
+782 ILHYI

-800 VCFMKKPELVT
+800 VCFLKKPELVT

-826 MSPFNNQTYRRAEI
+826 MSPFNNQTYRRTEI
-840 RMDKDICFLGNKDVL
+840 RMDKDICFLGNKEVL
-855 SKPLSRC
+855 FKPLSKF
-862 WRKHYYIYRRYTDGK
+862 WRKHYYIYRRYADGK

-883 SKNVEECDALY
+883 SEHVEECDALY

-903 PIFKKRKKSCEL
+903 PIFKKRKKRYEL

>member
-12 EMMERIDMAFRSY
+12 EMMERIDTAFRSY

-143 MDAYPEARKMGLT
+143 MDAYPEARKLGLT

-203 QRVVLGLTKRGA
+203 QRMVFGLTKRGA

-462 RDERQRITSDNQTE
+462 RDERQRITSDTQTE

-509 DKDGNEVLPCV
+509 DKNGNEVLPCV

-599 GIDKGV
+599 GIDKGL

-621 SFKDKMDDVQLW
+621 SFKDKMDDVQLC

-675 VSQNIMYFKPKINLK
+675 VSQNIMYFKPKINMK

-840 RMDKDICFLGNKDVL
+840 RMDKDICFLGNKEVL

>member
-1 MKEIRLYDYQE
+1 MKEIRLYNYQT
-12 EMMERIDMAFRSY
+12 EMKERIDVAFRSY
-25 QSVMVQMPTGTG
+25 RSVMVQMPTGTG
-37 KTILLAEVV
+37 KTVLLSEVV
-46 KREKLKGKNPEKV
+46 KSEEQR
-59 KNEKLKVKNPCVWIV
+59 VKNPWVWIV
-74 VHRWELVDQIEKTL
+74 VHRRELVEQIRDTL
-88 AKQLD
+88 DTMLSCPYSTLD
-93 FSLFTFPFSLKPRV
+93 TTSSLLSENSRIKV
-107 FSIQWLS
+107 MSIQWLS
-114 KHYHELEEKPSLI
+114 RHYQDMAEKPSLI
-127 IIDEAH
+127 VIDEAH
-133 HAVAKTYKEV
+133 HAVAKTYAEV
-143 MDAYPEARKMGLT
+143 MNAYPEAKKLGVT

-161 LDRRGFTDLFDVLL
+161 LNKKGFTDLFDVLL

-203 QRVVLGLTKRGA
+203 QRMVFGLTKRGA

-239 TILRYAPN
+239 TILRYASN

-264 EYYREHG
+264 EQYRVHG
-271 LNAVAISSKT
+271 IHAVAISSKT
-281 PAEERKRII
+281 PNDERR
-290 EIFRNTNDHEL
+290 
-301 SNDLNTKDHE
+301 
-311 LSNDLNTNDH
+311 
-321 ELSTNLTTNC
+321 LTIDN
-331 HELSSNCRQF
+331 F
-341 KTQNSKIQN
+341 KAGLIQVLVN
-350 RLCRQFK
+350 
-357 TQNSKLKIL
+357 
-366 ITVDL
+366 VDL

-426 LPSDERDWQS
+426 LPSDERDWLS

-448 TQAEE
+448 TQTEE

-462 RDERQRITSDNQTE
+462 REERLSITSDSQTE

-497 IKENED
+497 IKGNED

-520 YNKVELKAYGI
+520 YSKVELKAYGI

-549 WNGIR
+549 WNGVR

-559 KMERCGYLDFCTT
+559 KMEHCGYLDFCTT

-579 RVKTRKMGDDDFVL
+579 RVKTRRMGNDDFVL
-593 PDALTY
+593 PDALKY
-599 GIDKGV
+599 GIDKGL

-621 SFKDKMDDVQLW
+621 SFKDKMDDMQLW
-633 EDEYGNWVY
+633 EDECGNWGY
-642 KKGNEALLHQISKE
+642 KKGNEALLHLISKE

-668 VERYNNN
+668 VERFKNN
-675 VSQNIMYFKPKINLK
+675 VSQNIMYFKPKINMK
-690 HTYGYTS
+690 YTYGYTS
-697 RLLSDFEEIDMRI
+697 RLLSDFEEIDLRT
-710 EQRPNGTVQVY
+710 EQRTNGTVQVY
-721 YRENK
+721 YRENN

-747 VVQNVDGKYLIRTK
+747 VVQNVNGKYLIRTK

-767 KPEPKY
+767 KPEPEY

-782 ILHFI
+782 ILHYI

-800 VCFMKKPELVT
+800 VCFLKKPELVT

-826 MSPFNNQTYRRAEI
+826 MSPFNNQTYRRVEI
-840 RMDKDICFLGNKDVL
+840 RMDKDICFLGNKEVL
-855 SKPLSRC
+855 FKPLSKF
-862 WRKHYYIYRRYTDGK
+862 WRKHYYIYRRYADGK

-883 SKNVEECDALY
+883 SEHAEECDALY

-903 PIFKKRKKSCEL
+903 PIFKKRKKRYEL

>member
-301 SNDLNTKDHE
+301 S
-311 LSNDLNTNDH
+311 
-321 ELSTNLTTNC
+321 TNLTTNC
-331 HELSSNCRQF
+331 HELSTNCCQF

-509 DKDGNEVLPCV
+509 DKNGNEVLPCV

-540 DRERPWIDL
+540 NRERPWIDL

-599 GIDKGV
+599 GIDKGL

-675 VSQNIMYFKPKINLK
+675 VSQNIMYFKPKINMK

-710 EQRPNGTVQVY
+710 EQRTNGTVQVY

>member
-1 MKEIRLYDYQE
+1 MKEIRLYNYQA
-12 EMMERIDMAFRSY
+12 EMKERIDVAFRSY
-25 QSVMVQMPTGTG
+25 RSVMVQMPTGTG
-37 KTILLAEVV
+37 KTVLLSEVV
-46 KREKLKGKNPEKV
+46 KSEEQR
-59 KNEKLKVKNPCVWIV
+59 VKNPWVWIV
-74 VHRWELVDQIEKTL
+74 VHRRELVEQIRDTL
-88 AKQLD
+88 DTMLSCPYSTLD
-93 FSLFTFPFSLKPRV
+93 TTSPLLSENPRIKIM
-107 FSIQWLS
+107 SIQWLS
-114 KHYHELEEKPSLI
+114 RHYQDMAEKPSLI
-127 IIDEAH
+127 VIDEAH
-133 HAVAKTYKEV
+133 HAVAKTYAEV
-143 MDAYPEARKMGLT
+143 MNAYPEARKLGVT

-161 LDRRGFTDLFDVLL
+161 LNKKGFTDLFDVLL

-203 QRVVLGLTKRGA
+203 QRMVFGLTKRGA

-239 TILRYAPN
+239 TILRYASN

-264 EYYREHG
+264 EQYRVHG
-271 LNAVAISSKT
+271 IHAVAISSKT
-281 PAEERKRII
+281 PNDERR
-290 EIFRNTNDHEL
+290 
-301 SNDLNTKDHE
+301 
-311 LSNDLNTNDH
+311 
-321 ELSTNLTTNC
+321 LTIDK
-331 HELSSNCRQF
+331 F
-341 KTQNSKIQN
+341 KEGLIQVLVN
-350 RLCRQFK
+350 
-357 TQNSKLKIL
+357 
-366 ITVDL
+366 VDL

-426 LPSDERDWQS
+426 LPSDERNWLS

-462 RDERQRITSDNQTE
+462 REERLSITSNSQTE

-497 IKENED
+497 IKGNED

-549 WNGIR
+549 WNGVR

-559 KMERCGYLDFCTT
+559 KMEHCGYLDFCTT

-579 RVKTRKMGDDDFVL
+579 RVKTRRMGDDDFVL

-599 GIDKGV
+599 GIDKGL

-621 SFKDKMDDVQLW
+621 SFKDKMDDVQVW
-633 EDEYGNWVY
+633 EDECGNWGY
-642 KKGNEALLHQISKE
+642 KKGNEALLHLISKE

-668 VERYNNN
+668 VERFNNN
-675 VSQNIMYFKPKINLK
+675 VCQNIMYFKPKINMK
-690 HTYGYTS
+690 YTYGYTS
-697 RLLSDFEEIDMRI
+697 RLLSDFEEIDLRT
-710 EQRPNGTVQVY
+710 EQRTNGTVQVY
-721 YRENK
+721 YRENN

-747 VVQNVDGKYLIRTK
+747 VVQNVNGKYLIRTK
-761 MFEPFE
+761 MFKPFE
-767 KPEPKY
+767 KPEPEY

-782 ILHFI
+782 ILHYI

-800 VCFMKKPELVT
+800 VCFLKKPELVT

-826 MSPFNNQTYRRAEI
+826 MSPFNNQTYRRTEI
-840 RMDKDICFLGNKDVL
+840 RMDKDICFLGNKEVL
-855 SKPLSRC
+855 FKPLSKF
-862 WRKHYYIYRRYTDGK
+862 WRKHYYIYRRYADGK

-883 SKNVEECDALY
+883 SEHVEECDALY

-903 PIFKKRKKSCEL
+903 PIFKKRKKRYEL

>member
-1 MKEIRLYDYQE
+1 MRTRRLVKKYLRCGCREEVDMKEIRLYNYQA
-12 EMMERIDMAFRSY
+12 EMKERIDVAFRSY
-25 QSVMVQMPTGTG
+25 RSVMVQMPTGTG
-37 KTILLAEVV
+37 KTVLLSEIV
-46 KREKLKGKNPEKV
+46 KGEEQR
-59 KNEKLKVKNPCVWIV
+59 VKNPWVWIV
-74 VHRWELVDQIEKTL
+74 VHRRELVEQIRDTL
-88 AKQLD
+88 NSMLSCPYSTLD
-93 FSLFTFPFSLKPRV
+93 TTSPLLSENSRIKV
-107 FSIQWLS
+107 MSIQWLS
-114 KHYHELEEKPSLI
+114 RHYQDMAEKPSLI
-127 IIDEAH
+127 VIDEAH
-133 HAVAKTYKEV
+133 HAVAKTYAEV
-143 MDAYPEARKMGLT
+143 MNAYPEAKKLGVT

-161 LDRRGFTDLFDVLL
+161 LNKKGFTDLFDVLL

-203 QRVVLGLTKRGA
+203 QRMVFGLTKRGA

-239 TILRYAPN
+239 TILRYASN

-264 EYYREHG
+264 EQYRVHG
-271 LNAVAISSKT
+271 IHAVAISSKT
-281 PAEERKRII
+281 PNDERR
-290 EIFRNTNDHEL
+290 
-301 SNDLNTKDHE
+301 
-311 LSNDLNTNDH
+311 
-321 ELSTNLTTNC
+321 LTIDK
-331 HELSSNCRQF
+331 F
-341 KTQNSKIQN
+341 KAGLIQVLVN
-350 RLCRQFK
+350 
-357 TQNSKLKIL
+357 
-366 ITVDL
+366 VDL
-371 FGEGFDCP
+371 FGEGFDFP

-426 LPSDERDWQS
+426 LPSDERDWLS

-448 TQAEE
+448 TQAKE

-462 RDERQRITSDNQTE
+462 REERLSITSDSQTE

-497 IKENED
+497 IKGNED

-549 WNGIR
+549 WNGVR

-559 KMERCGYLDFCTT
+559 KMEHCGYLDFCTT

-579 RVKTRKMGDDDFVL
+579 RVKTRRMGDDDFVL
-593 PDALTY
+593 PDALKY
-599 GIDKGV
+599 GIDKGL

-633 EDEYGNWVY
+633 EDECGNWGY
-642 KKGNEALLHQISKE
+642 KKVNEVLLHLISKE

-675 VSQNIMYFKPKINLK
+675 VCQNIMYFKPKIDMK
-690 HTYGYTS
+690 YTYGYTS
-697 RLLSDFEEIDMRI
+697 RLLSDFEEIDLRT
-710 EQRPNGTVQVY
+710 EQRTNGTVQVY
-721 YRENK
+721 YLENN

-747 VVQNVDGKYLIRTK
+747 VVQNVNGKYLIRTK

-767 KPEPKY
+767 KPEPEY

-782 ILHFI
+782 ILHYI

-800 VCFMKKPELVT
+800 VCFLKKPELVT

-840 RMDKDICFLGNKDVL
+840 RMDKDICFLGNKEVL
-855 SKPLSRC
+855 FKPLSKF
-862 WRKHYYIYRRYTDGK
+862 WRKHYYIYRRYADGK

-883 SKNVEECDALY
+883 SEHVEECDALY

-903 PIFKKRKKSCEL
+903 PIFKKRKKRYEL

>member
-1 MKEIRLYDYQE
+1 MKEIRLYNYQA
-12 EMMERIDMAFRSY
+12 EMKERIDVAFRSY

-37 KTILLAEVV
+37 KTVLLSEVV
-46 KREKLKGKNPEKV
+46 KSEEQR
-59 KNEKLKVKNPCVWIV
+59 VKNPWVWIV
-74 VHRWELVDQIEKTL
+74 VHRRELVEQIRDTL
-88 AKQLD
+88 NTMLSCPHSTLD
-93 FSLFTFPFSLKPRV
+93 TTSPLLSENSRIKV
-107 FSIQWLS
+107 MSIQWLS
-114 KHYHELEEKPSLI
+114 RHYQDMAEKPSLI
-127 IIDEAH
+127 VIDEAH
-133 HAVAKTYKEV
+133 HAVAKTYAEV
-143 MDAYPEARKMGLT
+143 MNAYPEARKLGVT

-161 LDRRGFTDLFDVLL
+161 LNKKGFTDLFDVLL

-203 QRVVLGLTKRGA
+203 QRMVFGLTKRGA

-264 EYYREHG
+264 EQYRVHG
-271 LNAVAISSKT
+271 IHAVAISSKT
-281 PAEERKRII
+281 PNDERR
-290 EIFRNTNDHEL
+290 
-301 SNDLNTKDHE
+301 
-311 LSNDLNTNDH
+311 
-321 ELSTNLTTNC
+321 LTIDK
-331 HELSSNCRQF
+331 F
-341 KTQNSKIQN
+341 KAGLIQVLVN
-350 RLCRQFK
+350 
-357 TQNSKLKIL
+357 
-366 ITVDL
+366 VDL

-426 LPSDERDWQS
+426 LPSDERDWLS

-462 RDERQRITSDNQTE
+462 REDRLSITSDSQTE

-497 IKENED
+497 IKGNED

-549 WNGIR
+549 WNGVR

-559 KMERCGYLDFCTT
+559 KMEHYGYLDFCTT

-579 RVKTRKMGDDDFVL
+579 RVKTRRMGDDDFVL

-599 GIDKGV
+599 GIDKGL

-633 EDEYGNWVY
+633 EDECGNWGY
-642 KKGNEALLHQISKE
+642 KKGNEALLHLISKE
-656 EWQAKKDVWTED
+656 KWQAKKDVWTED
-668 VERYNNN
+668 VERFNNN
-675 VSQNIMYFKPKINLK
+675 VSQNIMYFKPKIDMK
-690 HTYGYTS
+690 YTYGYTS
-697 RLLSDFEEIDMRI
+697 RLLSDFEEIDLRT
-710 EQRPNGTVQVY
+710 EQRTNGTVQVY
-721 YRENK
+721 YRENN

-747 VVQNVDGKYLIRTK
+747 VVQNVNGKYLIRTK

-767 KPEPKY
+767 KPEPEY

-782 ILHFI
+782 ILHYI

-800 VCFMKKPELVT
+800 VCFLKKPELVT
-811 IGFLNFFKMDNVYVE
+811 IGFLKFFKMDNVYVE
-826 MSPFNNQTYRRAEI
+826 MSPFNKQTYRRAEI
-840 RMDKDICFLGNKDVL
+840 RMDKDICFLGNKEVL
-855 SKPLSRC
+855 FKPLSKF
-862 WRKHYYIYRRYTDGK
+862 WRKHYYIYRRYADGK

-883 SKNVEECDALY
+883 SEHVEECDALY

-903 PIFKKRKKSCEL
+903 PIFKKRKKRYEL

>member
-1 MKEIRLYDYQE
+1 MKEIRLYNYQA
-12 EMMERIDMAFRSY
+12 EMKERIDVAFRSY
-25 QSVMVQMPTGTG
+25 RSVMVQMPTGTG
-37 KTILLAEVV
+37 KTVLLSEVV
-46 KREKLKGKNPEKV
+46 KSEEQR
-59 KNEKLKVKNPCVWIV
+59 VKNPWVWIV
-74 VHRWELVDQIEKTL
+74 VHRRELVEQIRDTL
-88 AKQLD
+88 DTMLSCPYSTLD
-93 FSLFTFPFSLKPRV
+93 TTSPLLSENSRIKV
-107 FSIQWLS
+107 MSIQWLS
-114 KHYHELEEKPSLI
+114 RHYQDMAEKPSLI
-127 IIDEAH
+127 VIDEAH
-133 HAVAKTYKEV
+133 HAVAKTYAEV
-143 MDAYPEARKMGLT
+143 MNAYPEARKLGVT

-161 LDRRGFTDLFDVLL
+161 LNKKGFTDLFDVLL

-203 QRVVLGLTKRGA
+203 QRMVFGLTKRGA

-239 TILRYAPN
+239 TILRYASN

-264 EYYREHG
+264 EQYRVHG
-271 LNAVAISSKT
+271 IHAVAISSKT
-281 PAEERKRII
+281 PNDERR
-290 EIFRNTNDHEL
+290 
-301 SNDLNTKDHE
+301 
-311 LSNDLNTNDH
+311 
-321 ELSTNLTTNC
+321 LTIDK
-331 HELSSNCRQF
+331 F
-341 KTQNSKIQN
+341 KAGLIQVLVN
-350 RLCRQFK
+350 
-357 TQNSKLKIL
+357 
-366 ITVDL
+366 VDL

-426 LPSDERDWQS
+426 LPSDERDWLS

-462 RDERQRITSDNQTE
+462 REERLSITSDTQTE

-497 IKENED
+497 IKGNED

-549 WNGIR
+549 WNGVR

-559 KMERCGYLDFCTT
+559 KMEHCGYLDFCTT

-579 RVKTRKMGDDDFVL
+579 RVKTRRMGDDDFVL

-599 GIDKGV
+599 GIDKGL

-633 EDEYGNWVY
+633 EDECGNWGY
-642 KKGNEALLHQISKE
+642 KKGNEALLHLISKE

-668 VERYNNN
+668 VERFNNN
-675 VSQNIMYFKPKINLK
+675 VCQNIMYFKPKIDMK
-690 HTYGYTS
+690 YTYGYTS
-697 RLLSDFEEIDMRI
+697 RLLSDFKEIDLRT
-710 EQRPNGTVQVY
+710 EQRTNGTVQVY
-721 YRENK
+721 YRENN

-747 VVQNVDGKYLIRTK
+747 VVQNVNGKYLIRTK

-767 KPEPKY
+767 KPEPEY

-782 ILHFI
+782 ILHYI

-800 VCFMKKPELVT
+800 VCFLKKPELVT

-840 RMDKDICFLGNKDVL
+840 RMDKDICFLGNKEVL
-855 SKPLSRC
+855 FKPLSKF
-862 WRKHYYIYRRYTDGK
+862 WRKHYYIYRRYADGK

-883 SKNVEECDALY
+883 SEHVEECDALY

-903 PIFKKRKKSCEL
+903 PIFKKRKKRYEL

>member
-1 MKEIRLYDYQE
+1 MKEIRLYNYQA
-12 EMMERIDMAFRSY
+12 EMKERIDVAFRSY
-25 QSVMVQMPTGTG
+25 RSVMVQMPTGTG
-37 KTILLAEVV
+37 KTVLLSEVV
-46 KREKLKGKNPEKV
+46 KGEEQR
-59 KNEKLKVKNPCVWIV
+59 VKNPWVWIV
-74 VHRWELVDQIEKTL
+74 VHRRELVEQIRDTL
-88 AKQLD
+88 DSMLSCPYSTLD
-93 FSLFTFPFSLKPRV
+93 TTSPLLSENSRIKV
-107 FSIQWLS
+107 MSIQWLS
-114 KHYHELEEKPSLI
+114 RHYLDMAEKPSLI
-127 IIDEAH
+127 VIDEAH
-133 HAVAKTYKEV
+133 HAVAKTYAEV
-143 MDAYPEARKMGLT
+143 MNAYPEARKLGVT

-161 LDRRGFTDLFDVLL
+161 LNKKGFTDLFDVLL

-203 QRVVLGLTKRGA
+203 QRMVFGLTKRGA

-239 TILRYAPN
+239 TILRYASN

-264 EYYREHG
+264 EQYRVHG
-271 LNAVAISSKT
+271 IHAVAISSKT
-281 PAEERKRII
+281 PNDERR
-290 EIFRNTNDHEL
+290 
-301 SNDLNTKDHE
+301 
-311 LSNDLNTNDH
+311 
-321 ELSTNLTTNC
+321 LTIDK
-331 HELSSNCRQF
+331 F
-341 KTQNSKIQN
+341 KAGLIQVLVN
-350 RLCRQFK
+350 
-357 TQNSKLKIL
+357 
-366 ITVDL
+366 VDL

-426 LPSDERDWQS
+426 LPSDERDWLS

-462 RDERQRITSDNQTE
+462 REEKLSITSDSQTE

-497 IKENED
+497 IKGNED

-549 WNGIR
+549 WNGVR

-559 KMERCGYLDFCTT
+559 KMEHCGYLDFCTT

-579 RVKTRKMGDDDFVL
+579 RVKTRRMGDDDFVL

-599 GIDKGV
+599 GIDKGL

-633 EDEYGNWVY
+633 EDECGNWGY
-642 KKGNEALLHQISKE
+642 KKGNEALLHLISKE

-668 VERYNNN
+668 VERFNNN
-675 VSQNIMYFKPKINLK
+675 VCQNIMYFKPKIDMK
-690 HTYGYTS
+690 YTYGYTS
-697 RLLSDFEEIDMRI
+697 RLLSDFEEIDLRT
-710 EQRPNGTVQVY
+710 EQRTNGTVQVY
-721 YRENK
+721 YRENN

-747 VVQNVDGKYLIRTK
+747 VVQNVNGKYLIRTK

-767 KPEPKY
+767 KPEPEY

-782 ILHFI
+782 ILHYI

-800 VCFMKKPELVT
+800 VCFLKKPELVT

-840 RMDKDICFLGNKDVL
+840 RMDKDICFLGNKEVL
-855 SKPLSRC
+855 FKPLSKF
-862 WRKHYYIYRRYTDGK
+862 WRKHYYIYRRYADGK

-883 SKNVEECDALY
+883 SEHVEECDALY

-903 PIFKKRKKSCEL
+903 PIFKKRKKRYEL

>member
-1 MKEIRLYDYQE
+1 MKEIRLYNYQT
-12 EMMERIDMAFRSY
+12 EMKERIDVAFRSY
-25 QSVMVQMPTGTG
+25 RSVMVQMPTGTG
-37 KTILLAEVV
+37 KTVLLSEVV
-46 KREKLKGKNPEKV
+46 KGEEQR
-59 KNEKLKVKNPCVWIV
+59 VKNPWVWIV
-74 VHRWELVDQIEKTL
+74 VHRRELVEQIRDTL
-88 AKQLD
+88 NTMLSCPYSTLD
-93 FSLFTFPFSLKPRV
+93 TTSPLLSENSRIKV
-107 FSIQWLS
+107 MSIQWLTR
-114 KHYHELEEKPSLI
+114 HYQDMAEKPSLI
-127 IIDEAH
+127 VIDEAH
-133 HAVAKTYKEV
+133 HAVAKTYAEV
-143 MDAYPEARKMGLT
+143 MNAYPEAKKLGVT

-161 LDRRGFTDLFDVLL
+161 LNKKGFTDLFDVLL

-203 QRVVLGLTKRGA
+203 QRMVFGLTKRGA

-264 EYYREHG
+264 EQYRVHG
-271 LNAVAISSKT
+271 IHAVAISSKT
-281 PAEERKRII
+281 PNDERR
-290 EIFRNTNDHEL
+290 
-301 SNDLNTKDHE
+301 
-311 LSNDLNTNDH
+311 
-321 ELSTNLTTNC
+321 LTIDK
-331 HELSSNCRQF
+331 F
-341 KTQNSKIQN
+341 KAGLIQVLVN
-350 RLCRQFK
+350 
-357 TQNSKLKIL
+357 
-366 ITVDL
+366 VDL

-426 LPSDERDWQS
+426 LPSDERDWLS

-462 RDERQRITSDNQTE
+462 REERLSITSDSQTE

-497 IKENED
+497 IKGNED

-549 WNGIR
+549 WNGVR

-559 KMERCGYLDFCTT
+559 KMEHCGYLDFCTT

-579 RVKTRKMGDDDFVL
+579 RVKTRRMGDDDFVL
-593 PDALTY
+593 PDALKY
-599 GIDKGV
+599 GIDKGL

-633 EDEYGNWVY
+633 EDECGNWGY
-642 KKGNEALLHQISKE
+642 KKGNEALLHLISKE
-656 EWQAKKDVWTED
+656 KWQAKKDVWTED
-668 VERYNNN
+668 VERFNNN
-675 VSQNIMYFKPKINLK
+675 VCQNIMYFKPKIDMK
-690 HTYGYTS
+690 YTYGYTS
-697 RLLSDFEEIDMRI
+697 RLLSDFEEIDLRT
-710 EQRPNGTVQVY
+710 EQRTNGTVQVY
-721 YRENK
+721 YRENN

-747 VVQNVDGKYLIRTK
+747 VVQNVNGKYLIRTK

-767 KPEPKY
+767 KPEPEY

-782 ILHFI
+782 ILHYI

-800 VCFMKKPELVT
+800 VCFLKKPELVT

-840 RMDKDICFLGNKDVL
+840 RMDKDICFLGNKEVL
-855 SKPLSRC
+855 FKPLSKF
-862 WRKHYYIYRRYTDGK
+862 WRKHYYIYRRYADGK

-883 SKNVEECDALY
+883 SEHVEECDALY

-903 PIFKKRKKSCEL
+903 PIFKKRKKRYEL

>member
-1 MKEIRLYDYQE
+1 MKEIRLYNYQA
-12 EMMERIDMAFRSY
+12 EMKERIDVAFRSY
-25 QSVMVQMPTGTG
+25 RSVMVQMPTGTG
-37 KTILLAEVV
+37 KTVLLSEVV
-46 KREKLKGKNPEKV
+46 KSEEQR
-59 KNEKLKVKNPCVWIV
+59 VKNPWVWIV
-74 VHRWELVDQIEKTL
+74 VHRRELVEQIRDTL
-88 AKQLD
+88 NTMLSCPYSTLD
-93 FSLFTFPFSLKPRV
+93 TTSPLLSENSHIKV
-107 FSIQWLS
+107 MSIQWLS
-114 KHYHELEEKPSLI
+114 RHYQDMAEKPSLI
-127 IIDEAH
+127 VIDEAH
-133 HAVAKTYKEV
+133 HAVAKTYAEV
-143 MDAYPEARKMGLT
+143 MNAYPEAKKLGVT

-161 LDRRGFTDLFDVLL
+161 LNKKGFTDLFDVLL

-203 QRVVLGLTKRGA
+203 QRMVFGLTKRGA

-239 TILRYAPN
+239 TILRYASN

-264 EYYREHG
+264 EQYRVHG
-271 LNAVAISSKT
+271 IHAVAISSKT
-281 PAEERKRII
+281 PNDERR
-290 EIFRNTNDHEL
+290 
-301 SNDLNTKDHE
+301 
-311 LSNDLNTNDH
+311 
-321 ELSTNLTTNC
+321 LTIDK
-331 HELSSNCRQF
+331 F
-341 KTQNSKIQN
+341 KAGLIQVLVN
-350 RLCRQFK
+350 
-357 TQNSKLKIL
+357 
-366 ITVDL
+366 VDL

-426 LPSDERDWQS
+426 LPSDERDWLS

-462 RDERQRITSDNQTE
+462 REERLSITSDSQTE

-549 WNGIR
+549 WNGVR

-559 KMERCGYLDFCTT
+559 KMEHYGYLDFCTT

-579 RVKTRKMGDDDFVL
+579 RVKTRRMGDDDFVL
-593 PDALTY
+593 PDALKY
-599 GIDKGV
+599 GIDKGL

-633 EDEYGNWVY
+633 EDECGNWGY
-642 KKGNEALLHQISKE
+642 KKGNEALLHLISKE

-668 VERYNNN
+668 VERYDNN
-675 VSQNIMYFKPKINLK
+675 VSQNIMYFKPKIDMK
-690 HTYGYTS
+690 YTYGYTS
-697 RLLSDFEEIDMRI
+697 RLLSDFEEIDLRT
-710 EQRPNGTVQVY
+710 EQRTNGTVQVY
-721 YRENK
+721 YRENN

-747 VVQNVDGKYLIRTK
+747 VVQNVNGKYLIRTK

-767 KPEPKY
+767 KPELEY

-782 ILHFI
+782 ILHYI

-800 VCFMKKPELVT
+800 VCFLKKPELVT

-840 RMDKDICFLGNKDVL
+840 RMDKDICFLGNKEVL
-855 SKPLSRC
+855 FKPLSKF
-862 WRKHYYIYRRYTDGK
+862 WRKHYYIYRRYADGK

-883 SKNVEECDALY
+883 SEHVEECDALY

-903 PIFKKRKKSCEL
+903 PIFKKRKKRYEL

>member
-1 MKEIRLYDYQE
+1 MKEIRLYNYQT
-12 EMMERIDMAFRSY
+12 EMKERIDVAFRSY
-25 QSVMVQMPTGTG
+25 RSVMVQMPTGTG
-37 KTILLAEVV
+37 KTVLLSEVV
-46 KREKLKGKNPEKV
+46 KGEEQR
-59 KNEKLKVKNPCVWIV
+59 VKNPWVWIV
-74 VHRWELVDQIEKTL
+74 VHRRELVEQIRDTL
-88 AKQLD
+88 NTMLSCPYSTLD
-93 FSLFTFPFSLKPRV
+93 TTSPLLSENSRIKV
-107 FSIQWLS
+107 MSIQWLTR
-114 KHYHELEEKPSLI
+114 HYQDMAEKPSLI
-127 IIDEAH
+127 VIDEAH
-133 HAVAKTYKEV
+133 HAVAKTYAEV
-143 MDAYPEARKMGLT
+143 MNAYPEARKLGVT

-161 LDRRGFTDLFDVLL
+161 LNKKGFTDLFDVLL

-203 QRVVLGLTKRGA
+203 QRMVFGLTKRGA

-239 TILRYAPN
+239 TILRYASN

-264 EYYREHG
+264 EQYRVHG
-271 LNAVAISSKT
+271 IHAVAISSKT
-281 PAEERKRII
+281 PNDERR
-290 EIFRNTNDHEL
+290 
-301 SNDLNTKDHE
+301 
-311 LSNDLNTNDH
+311 
-321 ELSTNLTTNC
+321 LTIDK
-331 HELSSNCRQF
+331 F
-341 KTQNSKIQN
+341 KAGLIQVLVN
-350 RLCRQFK
+350 
-357 TQNSKLKIL
+357 
-366 ITVDL
+366 VDL

-426 LPSDERDWQS
+426 LPSDERDWLS

-462 RDERQRITSDNQTE
+462 REERLSITSDSQTE

-497 IKENED
+497 IKGNED

-549 WNGIR
+549 WNGVR

-559 KMERCGYLDFCTT
+559 KMEHYGYLDFCTT

-579 RVKTRKMGDDDFVL
+579 RVKTRRMGDDDFVL

-599 GIDKGV
+599 GIDKGL

-621 SFKDKMDDVQLW
+621 SFKDKMDDVQVW
-633 EDEYGNWVY
+633 EDECGNWGY
-642 KKGNEALLHQISKE
+642 KKGNEALLHLISKE

-675 VSQNIMYFKPKINLK
+675 VCQNIMYFKPKIDMK
-690 HTYGYTS
+690 YTYGYTS
-697 RLLSDFEEIDMRI
+697 RLLSDFEEIDLRT
-710 EQRPNGTVQVY
+710 EQRTNGTVQVY
-721 YRENK
+721 YLENN

-747 VVQNVDGKYLIRTK
+747 VVQNVNGKYLIRTK

-767 KPEPKY
+767 KPEPEY

-782 ILHFI
+782 ILHYI

-800 VCFMKKPELVT
+800 VCFLKKPELVT

-840 RMDKDICFLGNKDVL
+840 RMDKDICFLGNKEVL
-855 SKPLSRC
+855 FKPLSKF
-862 WRKHYYIYRRYTDGK
+862 WRKHYYIYRRYADGK

-883 SKNVEECDALY
+883 SEHVEECDALY

-903 PIFKKRKKSCEL
+903 PIFKKRKKRYEL

>member
-1 MKEIRLYDYQE
+1 MKEIRLYNYQA
-12 EMMERIDMAFRSY
+12 EMKERIDVAFRSY
-25 QSVMVQMPTGTG
+25 RSVMVQMPTGTG
-37 KTILLAEVV
+37 KTVLLSEVV
-46 KREKLKGKNPEKV
+46 KSEEQR
-59 KNEKLKVKNPCVWIV
+59 VKNPWVWIV
-74 VHRWELVDQIEKTL
+74 VHRRELVEQIRDTL
-88 AKQLD
+88 NSMLSCPYSTLD
-93 FSLFTFPFSLKPRV
+93 TTSPLLSENSRIKV
-107 FSIQWLS
+107 MSIQWLS
-114 KHYHELEEKPSLI
+114 RHYLDMAEKPSLI
-127 IIDEAH
+127 VIDEAH
-133 HAVAKTYKEV
+133 HAVAKTYAEV
-143 MDAYPEARKMGLT
+143 MNAYPEARKLGVT

-161 LDRRGFTDLFDVLL
+161 LNKKGFTDLFDVLL

-203 QRVVLGLTKRGA
+203 QRMVFGLTKRGA

-239 TILRYAPN
+239 TILRYASN

-264 EYYREHG
+264 EQYRVHG
-271 LNAVAISSKT
+271 IHAVAISSKT
-281 PAEERKRII
+281 PNDERR
-290 EIFRNTNDHEL
+290 
-301 SNDLNTKDHE
+301 
-311 LSNDLNTNDH
+311 
-321 ELSTNLTTNC
+321 LTIDK
-331 HELSSNCRQF
+331 F
-341 KTQNSKIQN
+341 KAGLIQVLVN
-350 RLCRQFK
+350 
-357 TQNSKLKIL
+357 
-366 ITVDL
+366 VDL

-426 LPSDERDWQS
+426 LPSDERDWLS

-453 QYGVVAYSI
+453 QYGIVAYSI
-462 RDERQRITSDNQTE
+462 REERLSITSDSQTE

-497 IKENED
+497 IKGNED

-549 WNGIR
+549 WNGVR

-559 KMERCGYLDFCTT
+559 KMEHYGYLDFCTT

-579 RVKTRKMGDDDFVL
+579 RVKTRRMGDDDFVL
-593 PDALTY
+593 PDALKY
-599 GIDKGV
+599 GIDKGL

-633 EDEYGNWVY
+633 EDECGNWGY
-642 KKGNEALLHQISKE
+642 KKGNEALLHLISKE

-668 VERYNNN
+668 VEKYNNN
-675 VSQNIMYFKPKINLK
+675 VCQNIMYFKPKIDMK
-690 HTYGYTS
+690 YTYGYTS
-697 RLLSDFEEIDMRI
+697 RLLSDFEEIDLRT
-710 EQRPNGTVQVY
+710 EQRTNGTVQVY
-721 YRENK
+721 YRENN

-747 VVQNVDGKYLIRTK
+747 VVQNVNGKYLIRTK

-767 KPEPKY
+767 KPEPEY

-782 ILHFI
+782 ILHYI

-800 VCFMKKPELVT
+800 VCFLKKPELVT

-840 RMDKDICFLGNKDVL
+840 RMDKDICFLGNKEVL
-855 SKPLSRC
+855 FKPLSKF
-862 WRKHYYIYRRYTDGK
+862 WRKHYYIYRRYADGK

-883 SKNVEECDALY
+883 SEHVEECDALY

-903 PIFKKRKKSCEL
+903 PIFKKRKKRYEL

>member
-1 MKEIRLYDYQE
+1 MKEIRLYNYQA
-12 EMMERIDMAFRSY
+12 EMKERIDVAFRSY
-25 QSVMVQMPTGTG
+25 RSVMVQMPTGTG
-37 KTILLAEVV
+37 KTVLLSEIV
-46 KREKLKGKNPEKV
+46 KGEEQR
-59 KNEKLKVKNPCVWIV
+59 VKNPWVWIV
-74 VHRWELVDQIEKTL
+74 VHRRELVEQIRDTL
-88 AKQLD
+88 NSMLSCPYSTLD
-93 FSLFTFPFSLKPRV
+93 TTSPLLSENSRIKV
-107 FSIQWLS
+107 MSIQWLS
-114 KHYHELEEKPSLI
+114 RHYQDMAEKPSLI
-127 IIDEAH
+127 VIDEAH
-133 HAVAKTYKEV
+133 HAVAKTYAEV
-143 MDAYPEARKMGLT
+143 MNAYPEARKLGVT

-161 LDRRGFTDLFDVLL
+161 LNKKGFTDLFDVLL

-203 QRVVLGLTKRGA
+203 QRMVFGLTKRGA

-239 TILRYAPN
+239 TILRYASN

-257 KHAEHIA
+257 NHAEHIA
-264 EYYREHG
+264 EQYRVHG
-271 LNAVAISSKT
+271 IHAVAISSKT
-281 PAEERKRII
+281 PNDERR
-290 EIFRNTNDHEL
+290 
-301 SNDLNTKDHE
+301 
-311 LSNDLNTNDH
+311 
-321 ELSTNLTTNC
+321 LTIDN
-331 HELSSNCRQF
+331 F
-341 KTQNSKIQN
+341 KAGLIQVLVN
-350 RLCRQFK
+350 
-357 TQNSKLKIL
+357 
-366 ITVDL
+366 VDL

-426 LPSDERDWQS
+426 LPSDERDWLS

-448 TQAEE
+448 TQAKE

-462 RDERQRITSDNQTE
+462 REERLSITSDSQTE

-497 IKENED
+497 IKRNED

-549 WNGIR
+549 WNGVR

-559 KMERCGYLDFCTT
+559 KMEHCGYLDFCTT

-579 RVKTRKMGDDDFVL
+579 RVKTRRMGDDDFVL

-599 GIDKGV
+599 GIDKGL

-621 SFKDKMDDVQLW
+621 SFIDKMDDVQLW
-633 EDEYGNWVY
+633 EDECGNWGY
-642 KKGNEALLHQISKE
+642 KKGNEVLLHLISKE

-668 VERYNNN
+668 VERFNNN
-675 VSQNIMYFKPKINLK
+675 VCQNIMYFKPKIDMK
-690 HTYGYTS
+690 YTYGYTS
-697 RLLSDFEEIDMRI
+697 RLLSDFEEIDLRT
-710 EQRPNGTVQVY
+710 EQRTNGTVQVY
-721 YRENK
+721 YRENN

-747 VVQNVDGKYLIRTK
+747 VVQNVNGKYLIRTK

-767 KPEPKY
+767 KPEPEY

-782 ILHFI
+782 ILHYI
-787 EKGKDYW
+787 EKGKDHW

-800 VCFMKKPELVT
+800 VCFLKKPELVT
-811 IGFLNFFKMDNVYVE
+811 IGFLKFFKMDNVYVE

-840 RMDKDICFLGNKDVL
+840 RMDKDICFLGNKEVL
-855 SKPLSRC
+855 FKPLSKF
-862 WRKHYYIYRRYTDGK
+862 WRKHYYIYRRYADGK

-883 SKNVEECDALY
+883 SEHVEECDALY

-903 PIFKKRKKSCEL
+903 PIFKKRKKRYEL

>member
-1 MKEIRLYDYQE
+1 MKEIRLYNYQA
-12 EMMERIDMAFRSY
+12 EMKERIDVAFRSY
-25 QSVMVQMPTGTG
+25 RSVMVQMPTGTG
-37 KTILLAEVV
+37 KTVLLSEVV
-46 KREKLKGKNPEKV
+46 KGEEQR
-59 KNEKLKVKNPCVWIV
+59 VKNPWVWIV
-74 VHRWELVDQIEKTL
+74 VHRRELVEQIRDTL
-88 AKQLD
+88 NTMLSCPYSTLD
-93 FSLFTFPFSLKPRV
+93 TTSPLLSENSRIKIM
-107 FSIQWLS
+107 SIQWLS
-114 KHYHELEEKPSLI
+114 RHYQDMAEKPSLI
-127 IIDEAH
+127 VIDEAH
-133 HAVAKTYKEV
+133 HAVAKTYAEV
-143 MDAYPEARKMGLT
+143 MNAYPEARKLGMT

-161 LDRRGFTDLFDVLL
+161 LNKKGFTDLFDVLL

-203 QRVVLGLTKRGA
+203 QRMVFGLTKRGA

-239 TILRYAPN
+239 TILRYASN

-264 EYYREHG
+264 EQYRVHG
-271 LNAVAISSKT
+271 IHAVAISSKT
-281 PAEERKRII
+281 PNDERR
-290 EIFRNTNDHEL
+290 
-301 SNDLNTKDHE
+301 
-311 LSNDLNTNDH
+311 
-321 ELSTNLTTNC
+321 LTIDN
-331 HELSSNCRQF
+331 F
-341 KTQNSKIQN
+341 KAGLIQVLVN
-350 RLCRQFK
+350 
-357 TQNSKLKIL
+357 
-366 ITVDL
+366 VDL

-426 LPSDERDWQS
+426 LPSDERDWLS

-448 TQAEE
+448 TQAKE

-462 RDERQRITSDNQTE
+462 REERLSITSDSQTE

-484 GQRMDLDAAYGYE
+484 GQRMDLDAAYGYK
-497 IKENED
+497 IKGNED

-520 YNKVELKAYGI
+520 YSKVELKAYGI

-549 WNGIR
+549 WNGVR

-559 KMERCGYLDFCTT
+559 KMEHCGYLDFCTT

-579 RVKTRKMGDDDFVL
+579 RVKTRRMGNDDFVL
-593 PDALTY
+593 PDALKY
-599 GIDKGV
+599 GIDKGL

-621 SFKDKMDDVQLW
+621 SFKDKMDDMQLW
-633 EDEYGNWVY
+633 EDECGNWGY
-642 KKGNEALLHQISKE
+642 KKGNEALLHLISKE

-668 VERYNNN
+668 VERFKNN
-675 VSQNIMYFKPKINLK
+675 VSQNIMYFKPKINMK
-690 HTYGYTS
+690 YTYGYTS
-697 RLLSDFEEIDMRI
+697 RLLSDFEEIDLRT
-710 EQRPNGTVQVY
+710 EQRTNGTVQVY
-721 YRENK
+721 YRENN

-747 VVQNVDGKYLIRTK
+747 VVQNVNGKYLIRTK

-767 KPEPKY
+767 KPEPEY

-782 ILHFI
+782 ILHYI

-800 VCFMKKPELVT
+800 VCFLKKPELVT

-826 MSPFNNQTYRRAEI
+826 MSPFNNQTYRRVEI
-840 RMDKDICFLGNKDVL
+840 RMDKDICFLGNKEVL
-855 SKPLSRC
+855 FKPLSKF
-862 WRKHYYIYRRYTDGK
+862 WRKHYYIYRRYADGK

-883 SKNVEECDALY
+883 SEHAEECDALY

-903 PIFKKRKKSCEL
+903 PIFKKRKKRYEL

>member
-1 MKEIRLYDYQE
+1 MKEIRLYNYQT
-12 EMMERIDMAFRSY
+12 EMKERIDVAFRSY
-25 QSVMVQMPTGTG
+25 RSVMVQMPTGTG
-37 KTILLAEVV
+37 KTVLLSEVV
-46 KREKLKGKNPEKV
+46 KSEEQR
-59 KNEKLKVKNPCVWIV
+59 VKNPWVWIV
-74 VHRWELVDQIEKTL
+74 VHRRELVEQIRDTL
-88 AKQLD
+88 NTMLSCPYSTLD
-93 FSLFTFPFSLKPRV
+93 TTSPLLSENSRIKV
-107 FSIQWLS
+107 MSIQWLS
-114 KHYHELEEKPSLI
+114 RHYQDMAEKPSLI
-127 IIDEAH
+127 VIDEAH
-133 HAVAKTYKEV
+133 HAVAKTYAEV
-143 MDAYPEARKMGLT
+143 MNAYPEAKKLGVT

-161 LDRRGFTDLFDVLL
+161 LNKKGFTDLFDVLL

-203 QRVVLGLTKRGA
+203 QRMVFGLTKRGA

-264 EYYREHG
+264 EQYRVHG
-271 LNAVAISSKT
+271 IHAVAISSKT
-281 PAEERKRII
+281 PNDERR
-290 EIFRNTNDHEL
+290 
-301 SNDLNTKDHE
+301 
-311 LSNDLNTNDH
+311 
-321 ELSTNLTTNC
+321 LTIDK
-331 HELSSNCRQF
+331 F
-341 KTQNSKIQN
+341 KAGLIQVLVN
-350 RLCRQFK
+350 
-357 TQNSKLKIL
+357 
-366 ITVDL
+366 VDL

-426 LPSDERDWQS
+426 LPSDERDWLS

-462 RDERQRITSDNQTE
+462 REERLSITSDSQTE

-484 GQRMDLDAAYGYE
+484 GQRMNLDAAYGYE
-497 IKENED
+497 IKGNED

-509 DKDGNEVLPCV
+509 DKDGNEVEPCV

-549 WNGIR
+549 WNGVR

-559 KMERCGYLDFCTT
+559 KMEHCGYLDFCTT

-579 RVKTRKMGDDDFVL
+579 RVKTRRMGDDDFVL

-599 GIDKGV
+599 GIDKGL

-633 EDEYGNWVY
+633 EDECGNWGY
-642 KKGNEALLHQISKE
+642 KKGNEALLHLISKE
-656 EWQAKKDVWTED
+656 KWQAKKDVWTED
-668 VERYNNN
+668 VERFNNN
-675 VSQNIMYFKPKINLK
+675 VSQNIMYFKPKIDMK
-690 HTYGYTS
+690 YTYGYTS
-697 RLLSDFEEIDMRI
+697 RLLSDFEEIDLRT
-710 EQRPNGTVQVY
+710 EQRTNGTVQVY
-721 YRENK
+721 YRENN

-747 VVQNVDGKYLIRTK
+747 VVQNVNGKYLIRTK
-761 MFEPFE
+761 MFESFE
-767 KPEPKY
+767 KPEPEY

-782 ILHFI
+782 ILHYI

-800 VCFMKKPELVT
+800 VCFLKKPELVT
-811 IGFLNFFKMDNVYVE
+811 IGFLKFFKMDNVYVE

-840 RMDKDICFLGNKDVL
+840 RMDKDICFLGNKEVL
-855 SKPLSRC
+855 FKPLSKF
-862 WRKHYYIYRRYTDGK
+862 WRKHYYIYRRYADGK

-883 SKNVEECDALY
+883 SEHVEECDALY

-903 PIFKKRKKSCEL
+903 PIFKKRKKRYEL

>member
-1 MKEIRLYDYQE
+1 MKEIRLYNYQA
-12 EMMERIDMAFRSY
+12 EMKERIDVAFRSY
-25 QSVMVQMPTGTG
+25 RSVMVQMPTGTG
-37 KTILLAEVV
+37 KTVLLSEVV
-46 KREKLKGKNPEKV
+46 KGEEQR
-59 KNEKLKVKNPCVWIV
+59 VKNPWVWIV
-74 VHRWELVDQIEKTL
+74 VHRRELVEQIRDTL
-88 AKQLD
+88 DTMLSCPYSTLD
-93 FSLFTFPFSLKPRV
+93 TTSPLLSENSRIKV
-107 FSIQWLS
+107 MSIQWLTR
-114 KHYHELEEKPSLI
+114 HYQDMAEKPSLI
-127 IIDEAH
+127 VIDEAH
-133 HAVAKTYKEV
+133 HAVAKTYAEV
-143 MDAYPEARKMGLT
+143 MNAYPEARKLGVT

-161 LDRRGFTDLFDVLL
+161 LNKKGFTDLFDVLL

-203 QRVVLGLTKRGA
+203 QRMVFGLTKRGA

-239 TILRYAPN
+239 TILRYASN

-264 EYYREHG
+264 EQYRVHG
-271 LNAVAISSKT
+271 IHAVAISSKT
-281 PAEERKRII
+281 PNDERR
-290 EIFRNTNDHEL
+290 
-301 SNDLNTKDHE
+301 
-311 LSNDLNTNDH
+311 
-321 ELSTNLTTNC
+321 LTIDK
-331 HELSSNCRQF
+331 F
-341 KTQNSKIQN
+341 KAGLIQVLVN
-350 RLCRQFK
+350 
-357 TQNSKLKIL
+357 
-366 ITVDL
+366 VDL

-426 LPSDERDWQS
+426 LPSDERDWLS

-462 RDERQRITSDNQTE
+462 REDRLSITSDSQTE

-497 IKENED
+497 IKGNED

-549 WNGIR
+549 WNGVR

-559 KMERCGYLDFCTT
+559 KMEHYGYLDFCTT

-579 RVKTRKMGDDDFVL
+579 RVKTRRMGDDDFVL
-593 PDALTY
+593 PDALKY
-599 GIDKGV
+599 GIDKGL

-633 EDEYGNWVY
+633 EDECGNWGY
-642 KKGNEALLHQISKE
+642 KKGNEALLHLISKE

-668 VERYNNN
+668 VERFNNN
-675 VSQNIMYFKPKINLK
+675 VCQNIMYFKPKIDMK
-690 HTYGYTS
+690 YTYCYTS
-697 RLLSDFEEIDMRI
+697 RLLSDFEEIDLRT
-710 EQRPNGTVQVY
+710 EQRTNGTVQVY
-721 YRENK
+721 YRENN

-747 VVQNVDGKYLIRTK
+747 VVQNVNGKYLIRTK
-761 MFEPFE
+761 MFELFE
-767 KPEPKY
+767 KPEPEY

-782 ILHFI
+782 ILHYI

-800 VCFMKKPELVT
+800 VCFLKKPELVT

-840 RMDKDICFLGNKDVL
+840 RMDKDICFLGNKEVL
-855 SKPLSRC
+855 FKPLSKF
-862 WRKHYYIYRRYTDGK
+862 WRKHYYIYRRYADGK

-883 SKNVEECDALY
+883 SEHAEECDALY

-903 PIFKKRKKSCEL
+903 PIFKKRKKRYEL

>member
-1 MKEIRLYDYQE
+1 MKEIRLYNYQA
-12 EMMERIDMAFRSY
+12 EMKERIDVAFRSY
-25 QSVMVQMPTGTG
+25 RSVMVQMPTGTG
-37 KTILLAEVV
+37 KTVLLSEVV
-46 KREKLKGKNPEKV
+46 KGEEQR
-59 KNEKLKVKNPCVWIV
+59 VKNPWVWIV
-74 VHRWELVDQIEKTL
+74 VHRRELVEQIRDTL
-88 AKQLD
+88 DTMLSCPYSTLD
-93 FSLFTFPFSLKPRV
+93 TTSPLLSENSRIKV
-107 FSIQWLS
+107 MSIQWLS
-114 KHYHELEEKPSLI
+114 RHYQDMAEKPSLI
-127 IIDEAH
+127 VIDEAH
-133 HAVAKTYKEV
+133 HAVAKTYAEV
-143 MDAYPEARKMGLT
+143 MNAYPEAKKLGMT

-161 LDRRGFTDLFDVLL
+161 LNKKGFTDLFDVLL

-203 QRVVLGLTKRGA
+203 QRMVFGLTKRGA

-239 TILRYAPN
+239 TILRYASN

-264 EYYREHG
+264 EQYRVHG
-271 LNAVAISSKT
+271 IHAVAISSKT
-281 PAEERKRII
+281 PNDERR
-290 EIFRNTNDHEL
+290 
-301 SNDLNTKDHE
+301 
-311 LSNDLNTNDH
+311 
-321 ELSTNLTTNC
+321 LTIDK
-331 HELSSNCRQF
+331 F
-341 KTQNSKIQN
+341 KAGLIQVLVN
-350 RLCRQFK
+350 
-357 TQNSKLKIL
+357 
-366 ITVDL
+366 VDL

-426 LPSDERDWQS
+426 LPSDERDWLS

-462 RDERQRITSDNQTE
+462 REERLSITSNSQTE

-497 IKENED
+497 IKGNED

-549 WNGIR
+549 WNGVR

-559 KMERCGYLDFCTT
+559 KMEHCGYLDFCTT

-579 RVKTRKMGDDDFVL
+579 RVKTRRMGDDDFVL
-593 PDALTY
+593 PDALKY
-599 GIDKGV
+599 GIDKGL

-633 EDEYGNWVY
+633 EDECGNWGY
-642 KKGNEALLHQISKE
+642 KKGNEVLLHLISKE

-675 VSQNIMYFKPKINLK
+675 VCQNIMYFKPKIDMK
-690 HTYGYTS
+690 YTYGYTS
-697 RLLSDFEEIDMRI
+697 RLLSDFEEIDLRT
-710 EQRPNGTVQVY
+710 EQRTNGTVQVY
-721 YRENK
+721 YRENN

-747 VVQNVDGKYLIRTK
+747 VVQNVNGKYLIRTK
-761 MFEPFE
+761 MFELFE
-767 KPEPKY
+767 KPEPEY

-782 ILHFI
+782 ILHYI

-800 VCFMKKPELVT
+800 VCFLKKPELVT

-840 RMDKDICFLGNKDVL
+840 RMDKDICFLGNKEVL
-855 SKPLSRC
+855 FKPLSKF
-862 WRKHYYIYRRYTDGK
+862 WRKHYYIYRRYADGK

-883 SKNVEECDALY
+883 SEHVEECDALY

-903 PIFKKRKKSCEL
+903 PIFKKRKKRYEL

>member
-1 MKEIRLYDYQE
+1 MK
-12 EMMERIDMAFRSY
+12 ERIDVAFRSY
-25 QSVMVQMPTGTG
+25 RSVMVQMPTGTG
-37 KTILLAEVV
+37 KTVLLSEVV
-46 KREKLKGKNPEKV
+46 KSEEQR
-59 KNEKLKVKNPCVWIV
+59 VKNPWVWIV
-74 VHRWELVDQIEKTL
+74 VHRRELVEQIRDTL
-88 AKQLD
+88 NTMLSCPYSTLD
-93 FSLFTFPFSLKPRV
+93 TTSPLLSENSRIKV
-107 FSIQWLS
+107 MSIQWLS
-114 KHYHELEEKPSLI
+114 RHYQDMAEKPSLI
-127 IIDEAH
+127 VIDEAH
-133 HAVAKTYKEV
+133 HAVAKTYAEV
-143 MDAYPEARKMGLT
+143 MNAYPEARKLGVT

-161 LDRRGFTDLFDVLL
+161 LNKKGFTDLFDVLL

-203 QRVVLGLTKRGA
+203 QRMVFGLTKRGA

-239 TILRYAPN
+239 TILRYASN

-264 EYYREHG
+264 EQYRVHG
-271 LNAVAISSKT
+271 IHAVAISSRT
-281 PAEERKRII
+281 PNDERR
-290 EIFRNTNDHEL
+290 
-301 SNDLNTKDHE
+301 
-311 LSNDLNTNDH
+311 
-321 ELSTNLTTNC
+321 LTIDK
-331 HELSSNCRQF
+331 F
-341 KTQNSKIQN
+341 KAGLIQVLVN
-350 RLCRQFK
+350 
-357 TQNSKLKIL
+357 
-366 ITVDL
+366 VDL

-426 LPSDERDWQS
+426 LPSDERDWLS

-448 TQAEE
+448 TQAKE

-462 RDERQRITSDNQTE
+462 REERLSITSDTQTE

-497 IKENED
+497 IKGNED

-549 WNGIR
+549 WNGVR

-559 KMERCGYLDFCTT
+559 KMEHCGYLDFCTT

-579 RVKTRKMGDDDFVL
+579 RVKTRRMGDDDFVL

-599 GIDKGV
+599 GIDKGL

-633 EDEYGNWVY
+633 EDECGNWGY
-642 KKGNEALLHQISKE
+642 KKGNEALLHLISKE

-668 VERYNNN
+668 VEKYDNN
-675 VSQNIMYFKPKINLK
+675 VSQNIMYFKPKIDMK
-690 HTYGYTS
+690 YTYGYTS
-697 RLLSDFEEIDMRI
+697 RLLSDFEEIDLRT
-710 EQRPNGTVQVY
+710 EQRTNGTVQVY
-721 YRENK
+721 YRENN
-726 FCTRKSAGVYAKV
+726 FCTRKSAGVYAKF

-747 VVQNVDGKYLIRTK
+747 VVQNVNGKYLIRTK

-767 KPEPKY
+767 KPEPEY

-782 ILHFI
+782 ILHYI

-800 VCFMKKPELVT
+800 VCFLKKPELVT

-826 MSPFNNQTYRRAEI
+826 MSPFNNQTYRRVEI
-840 RMDKDICFLGNKDVL
+840 RMDKDICFLGNKEVL
-855 SKPLSRC
+855 FKPLSKF
-862 WRKHYYIYRRYTDGK
+862 WRKHYYIYRRYADGK

-883 SKNVEECDALY
+883 SEHAEECDALY

-903 PIFKKRKKSCEL
+903 PIFKKRKKRYEL

>member
-1 MKEIRLYDYQE
+1 MKEIRLYNYQA
-12 EMMERIDMAFRSY
+12 EMKERIDVAFRSY
-25 QSVMVQMPTGTG
+25 RSVMVQMPTGTG
-37 KTILLAEVV
+37 KTVLLSEVV
-46 KREKLKGKNPEKV
+46 KSEEQR
-59 KNEKLKVKNPCVWIV
+59 VKNPWVWIV
-74 VHRWELVDQIEKTL
+74 VHRRELVEQIRDTL
-88 AKQLD
+88 DTMLSCPYSTLD
-93 FSLFTFPFSLKPRV
+93 TTSPLLSENSRIKV
-107 FSIQWLS
+107 MSIQWLS
-114 KHYHELEEKPSLI
+114 RHYQNMAEKPSLI
-127 IIDEAH
+127 VIDEAH
-133 HAVAKTYKEV
+133 HAVAKTYAEV
-143 MDAYPEARKMGLT
+143 MNAYPEAKKLGVT

-161 LDRRGFTDLFDVLL
+161 LNKKGFTDLFDVLL

-203 QRVVLGLTKRGA
+203 QRMVFGLTKRGA

-239 TILRYAPN
+239 TILRYASN

-264 EYYREHG
+264 EQYRVHG
-271 LNAVAISSKT
+271 IHAVAISSKT
-281 PAEERKRII
+281 PNDERR
-290 EIFRNTNDHEL
+290 
-301 SNDLNTKDHE
+301 
-311 LSNDLNTNDH
+311 
-321 ELSTNLTTNC
+321 LTIDK
-331 HELSSNCRQF
+331 F
-341 KTQNSKIQN
+341 KAGLIQVLVN
-350 RLCRQFK
+350 
-357 TQNSKLKIL
+357 
-366 ITVDL
+366 VDL

-426 LPSDERDWQS
+426 LPSDERDWLS

-462 RDERQRITSDNQTE
+462 REERLSITSDTQTE

-497 IKENED
+497 IKGNED

-549 WNGIR
+549 WNGVR

-559 KMERCGYLDFCTT
+559 KMEHCGYLDFCTT

-579 RVKTRKMGDDDFVL
+579 RVKTRRMGDDDFVL

-599 GIDKGV
+599 GIDEGL

-633 EDEYGNWVY
+633 EDECGNWGY
-642 KKGNEALLHQISKE
+642 KKGNEALLHLISKE

-668 VERYNNN
+668 VERFKNN
-675 VSQNIMYFKPKINLK
+675 VCQNIMYFKPKIDMK
-690 HTYGYTS
+690 YTYGYTS
-697 RLLSDFEEIDMRI
+697 RLLSDFEEIDLRT
-710 EQRPNGTVQVY
+710 EQRTNGTVQVY
-721 YRENK
+721 YRENN

-747 VVQNVDGKYLIRTK
+747 VVQNVNGKYLIRTK

-767 KPEPKY
+767 KPEPEY

-782 ILHFI
+782 ILHYI

-800 VCFMKKPELVT
+800 VCFLKKPELVT

-840 RMDKDICFLGNKDVL
+840 RMDKDICFLGNKEVL
-855 SKPLSRC
+855 FKPLSKF
-862 WRKHYYIYRRYTDGK
+862 WRKHYYIYRRYADGK

-883 SKNVEECDALY
+883 SEHVEECDALY

-903 PIFKKRKKSCEL
+903 PIFKKRKKRYEL